1 MVVSVQCKEVIMKL
15 IFNIFLFFNII
26 FYSINSFAENQVSG
40 INPNE
45 FNYLIRPQDSLYD
58 HINSEWLNNTPIP
71 DDQVGWGSYMT
82 LREESYQNQHKLIE
96 AIIDRVEV
104 KDTSISEEELKIANL
119 YKSYTDRERIN
130 SLGADPILEE
140 LKNISEIK
148 DAKDLWNYFAR
159 SIRSGPSVPFRIFIY
174 DDLKD
179 PLNYTI
185 YIDQSG
191 LGLPDRDYYLE
202 DSYKKIRETYTNH
215 IEKLLKLV
223 PLKNASQKVSN
234 AFEVENELAKIQLSR
249 IESRDPEKIYNPYS
263 KTELYNLGQGY
274 WDEWI
279 GALGLE
285 GQDRFIVESPSY
297 ISSVIDLM
305 TKLPIEK
312 WKDYLIVRLVKG
324 SANSLSDEF
333 VRESF
338 EFSKA
343 LTGREKLPDLW
354 KRGVGVIN
362 GIMGD
367 ALGKVYVNEYFPPE
381 YKSRV
386 DELVSNLLESF
397 RIGIQELEW
406 MSDVTKDKA
415 LEKLSKM
422 NVKIGYPDVWDDYD
436 GLEIS
441 SNDFYGNLNN
451 AAIFGY
457 KKSLERL
464 NGPVDRREWSMSP
477 QTVNAYFSPTKNE
490 IVFPAA
496 YLQPPNFNPNA
507 DDAVNYGAIGVTIG
521 HEISHAFDDKGS
533 QFDGDG
539 NLANWWTKED
549 RDNFDKRTSLLA
561 EQYSQYE
568 VLPGRKLNGELTLG
582 ENIADLGGAKA
593 AFRAY
598 KISLNGK
605 PSPIIDN
612 YTGEQRFFIGTAQ
625 SDRVKFREEIYA
637 MRVATSVHSPSR
649 FRVDGVIINMKE
661 FHQSFSTK
669 KGDKLFRPDDEIILI
684 W

>member
-1 MVVSVQCKEVIMKL
+1 VQCKGMPMKSIIYIVL
-15 IFNIFLFFNII
+15 FLNII
-26 FYSINSFAENQVSG
+26 FSSIISYAEDLISG

-45 FNYLIRPQDSLYD
+45 FNYLVRPQDSLYD
-58 HINSEWLNNTPIP
+58 HVNSNWLDNTPIP

-82 LREESYQNQHKLIE
+82 LREESYSNQDMLIKK
-96 AIIDRVEV
+96 IIERIENNNRF
-104 KDTSISEEELKIANL
+104 ISDEELKIANL
-119 YKSYTDRERIN
+119 YKSFIDRDKVNR
-130 SLGADPILEE
+130 LGYDPILPE
-140 LKNISEIK
+140 LKIISEISNVI
-148 DAKDLWNYFAR
+148 DLWQYFSR
-159 SIRSGPSVPFRIFIY
+159 SIKSGSSIPLRIFIY

-185 YIDQSG
+185 YIDQGG

-202 DSYKKIRETYTNH
+202 DNYKEIRSAYITH
-215 IEKLLKLV
+215 IENLLRLASI
-223 PLKNASQKVSN
+223 KNPKQKALS
-234 AFEVENELAKIQLSR
+234 AFEIENELAKVQLSR
-249 IESRDPEKIYNPYS
+249 LEMRDPERIYNPY
-263 KTELYNLGQGY
+263 KKDRLYDLGGKY
-274 WDEWI
+274 WNEWVEE
-279 GALGLE
+279 LGLE
-285 GQDRFIVESPSY
+285 SQNKFIVESPVY
-297 ISSVIDLM
+297 ITALINLMNEIPID
-305 TKLPIEK
+305 K

-324 SANSLSDEF
+324 SAGSLSDDF
-333 VRESF
+333 ILESF
-338 EFSKA
+338 EFSKI

-354 KRGVGVIN
+354 KRAVGLVN

-367 ALGKVYVNEYFPPE
+367 ALGKIYVNEFFPPE
-381 YKSRV
+381 YKDKMEILV
-386 DELVSNLLESF
+386 DNLLESY

-406 MSDVTKDKA
+406 MSDETKKRA

-422 NVKIGYPDVWDDYD
+422 RVKIGYPEVWDDYE
-436 GLEIS
+436 GLEI
-441 SNDFYGNLNN
+441 NPDDLYGNLNN
-451 AAIFGY
+451 SAIFGY
-457 KKSLERL
+457 KKALERL

-496 YLQPPNFNPNA
+496 YLQPPNFNPKA

-539 NLANWWTKED
+539 NLRNWWTKED
-549 RDNFDKRTSLLA
+549 RDNFDKRTAQLA
-561 EQYSQYE
+561 NQYSQYE
-568 VLPGRKLNGELTLG
+568 VLPGRTLNGELTLG

-598 KISLNGK
+598 KISLKGE

-625 SDRVKFREEIYA
+625 SDRVKFRDEIYE

-661 FHQSFSTK
+661 FHKAFSTE
-669 KGDKLFRPDDEIILI
+669 KGDKLYKSDNDIILI

>member
-1 MVVSVQCKEVIMKL
+1 MKS
-15 IFNIFLFFNII
+15 IIYIILFFNIV
-26 FYSINSFAENQVSG
+26 FASVISSAEDLVSG

-45 FNYLIRPQDSLYD
+45 FNYLVRPQDSLYD
-58 HINSEWLNNTPIP
+58 HVNSEWLNNTPIP

-82 LREESYQNQHKLIE
+82 LREDSYSNQDMLIKK
-96 AIIDRVEV
+96 IIERIE
-104 KDTSISEEELKIANL
+104 KNNSFISDEELKIADL
-119 YKSYTDRERIN
+119 YKSFIDRDKVN
-130 SLGADPILEE
+130 KLGYEPILPE
-140 LKNISEIK
+140 LKVISEIS
-148 DAKDLWNYFAR
+148 DVTDLWQYFSR
-159 SIRSGPSVPFRIFIY
+159 SIKSGSSIPLRIFIY

-185 YIDQSG
+185 YFDQSG

-202 DSYKKIRETYTNH
+202 ENYTEIRNAYISH
-215 IEKLLKLV
+215 IENLLKLASI
-223 PLKNASQKVSN
+223 KNPRQKALS
-234 AFEVENELAKIQLSR
+234 AFEIENELAKVQLSR
-249 IESRDPEKIYNPYS
+249 LEMRDPERIYNPY
-263 KTELYNLGQGY
+263 KKAQLYDLGGNY
-274 WDEWI
+274 WNEWL
-279 GALGLE
+279 GELGLE
-285 GQDRFIVESPSY
+285 NQNKFIVESPEY
-297 ISSVIDLM
+297 ITAL
-305 TKLPIEK
+305 TKLINEIPIDK

-324 SANSLSDEF
+324 AAGSLSDDF
-333 VRESF
+333 IVESF
-338 EFSKA
+338 EFSKI

-354 KRGVGVIN
+354 KRAVGLVN

-367 ALGKVYVNEYFPPE
+367 ALGKIYVSEFFPPE
-381 YKSRV
+381 YKDKMEILV
-386 DELVSNLLESF
+386 DNLLESY

-406 MSDVTKDKA
+406 MSDETKKRA

-422 NVKIGYPDVWDDYD
+422 RVKIGYPEVWDDYE
-436 GLEIS
+436 GLEI
-441 SNDFYGNLNN
+441 NPDDLYGNLNN
-451 AAIFGY
+451 SAIFGY
-457 KKSLERL
+457 KKALERL
-464 NGPVDRREWSMSP
+464 NGSVDRREWSMSP

-496 YLQPPNFNPNA
+496 YLQPPNFNPKA

-539 NLANWWTKED
+539 NLRNWWTKED
-549 RDNFDKRTSLLA
+549 RDNFDKRTDLLA
-561 EQYSQYE
+561 NQYSQYE

-598 KISLNGK
+598 KISLKGE

-625 SDRVKFREEIYA
+625 SDRVKFRDEIYE

-661 FHQSFSTK
+661 FHKAFSTE
-669 KGDKLFRPDDEIILI
+669 KGDKLYKSDNDIILI

>member
-1 MVVSVQCKEVIMKL
+1 MKSIIYIVL
-15 IFNIFLFFNII
+15 FLNII
-26 FYSINSFAENQVSG
+26 FSSIISFAEDLISG

-45 FNYLIRPQDSLYD
+45 FNYLVRPQDSLYD
-58 HINSEWLNNTPIP
+58 HVNSNWLDNTPIP

-82 LREESYQNQHKLIE
+82 LREESYSNQDMLIKK
-96 AIIDRVEV
+96 IIERIENNNPY
-104 KDTSISEEELKIANL
+104 ISDEELKIANL
-119 YKSYTDRERIN
+119 YKSFIDRDKVNR
-130 SLGADPILEE
+130 LGYDPILPE
-140 LKNISEIK
+140 LKIISEISNVI
-148 DAKDLWNYFAR
+148 DLWQYFSR
-159 SIRSGPSVPFRIFIY
+159 SIKSGSSIPLRIFIY

-185 YIDQSG
+185 YIDQGG

-202 DSYKKIRETYTNH
+202 DNYKEIRNAYITH
-215 IEKLLKLV
+215 IENLLKLASI
-223 PLKNASQKVSN
+223 KNPKQKALS
-234 AFEVENELAKIQLSR
+234 AFEIENELAKVQLSR
-249 IESRDPEKIYNPYS
+249 LEMRDPERIYNPY
-263 KTELYNLGQGY
+263 KKDRLYDLGGKY
-274 WDEWI
+274 WNEWVEE
-279 GALGLE
+279 LGLE
-285 GQDRFIVESPSY
+285 SQNKFIVESPVY
-297 ISSVIDLM
+297 ITALVNLMNEIPID
-305 TKLPIEK
+305 K

-324 SANSLSDEF
+324 SAGSLSDDF
-333 VRESF
+333 IQESF
-338 EFSKA
+338 EFSKI

-354 KRGVGVIN
+354 KRAVGLVN

-367 ALGKVYVNEYFPPE
+367 ALGKIYVNEFFPPE
-381 YKSRV
+381 YKDKMEILV
-386 DELVSNLLESF
+386 DNLLESY

-406 MSDVTKDKA
+406 MSDETKKRA

-422 NVKIGYPDVWDDYD
+422 RVKIGYPEVWDDYE
-436 GLEIS
+436 GLEI
-441 SNDFYGNLNN
+441 NPDDLYGNLNN
-451 AAIFGY
+451 SAIFGY
-457 KKSLERL
+457 KKALERL

-496 YLQPPNFNPNA
+496 YLQPPNFNPKA

-539 NLANWWTKED
+539 NLRNWWTKED
-549 RDNFDKRTSLLA
+549 RDNFDKRTALLA
-561 EQYSQYE
+561 NQYSQYE
-568 VLPGRKLNGELTLG
+568 VLPGRTLNGELTLG

-598 KISLNGK
+598 KISLKGE

-625 SDRVKFREEIYA
+625 SDRVKFRDEIYE

-661 FHQSFSTK
+661 FHKAFSTE
-669 KGDKLFRPDDEIILI
+669 KGDKLYKSDNDIILI

>member
-1 MVVSVQCKEVIMKL
+1 MKSIIYIVL
-15 IFNIFLFFNII
+15 FLNII
-26 FYSINSFAENQVSG
+26 FSSIISYAEDLISG

-45 FNYLIRPQDSLYD
+45 FNYLVRPQDSLYD
-58 HINSEWLNNTPIP
+58 HVNSNWLDNTPIP

-82 LREESYQNQHKLIE
+82 LREESYSNQDMLIKK
-96 AIIDRVEV
+96 IIERIENNNRF
-104 KDTSISEEELKIANL
+104 ISDEELKIANL
-119 YKSYTDRERIN
+119 YKSFIDRDKVNR
-130 SLGADPILEE
+130 LGYDPILSE
-140 LKNISEIK
+140 LKIISEISNVI
-148 DAKDLWNYFAR
+148 DLWQYFSR
-159 SIRSGPSVPFRIFIY
+159 SIKSGSSIPLRIFIY

-185 YIDQSG
+185 YIDQGG

-202 DSYKKIRETYTNH
+202 DNYKEIRSAYITH
-215 IEKLLKLV
+215 IENLLRLASI
-223 PLKNASQKVSN
+223 KNPKQKALS
-234 AFEVENELAKIQLSR
+234 AFEIENELAKVQLSR
-249 IESRDPEKIYNPYS
+249 LEMRDPERIYNPY
-263 KTELYNLGQGY
+263 KKDRLYDLGGKY
-274 WDEWI
+274 WNEWVEE
-279 GALGLE
+279 LGLE
-285 GQDRFIVESPSY
+285 SQNKFIVESPVY
-297 ISSVIDLM
+297 ITALINLMNEIPID
-305 TKLPIEK
+305 K

-324 SANSLSDEF
+324 SAGSLSDDF
-333 VRESF
+333 ILESF
-338 EFSKA
+338 EFSKI

-354 KRGVGVIN
+354 KRAVGLVN

-367 ALGKVYVNEYFPPE
+367 ALGKIYVNEFFPPE
-381 YKSRV
+381 YKDKMEILV
-386 DELVSNLLESF
+386 DNLLESY

-406 MSDVTKDKA
+406 MSDETKKRA

-422 NVKIGYPDVWDDYD
+422 RVKIGYPEVWDDYE
-436 GLEIS
+436 GLEI
-441 SNDFYGNLNN
+441 NPDDLYGNLNN
-451 AAIFGY
+451 SAIFGY
-457 KKSLERL
+457 KKALERL

-496 YLQPPNFNPNA
+496 YLQPPNFNPKA

-539 NLANWWTKED
+539 NLRNWWTKED
-549 RDNFDKRTSLLA
+549 RDNFDKRTAQLA
-561 EQYSQYE
+561 NQYSQYE
-568 VLPGRKLNGELTLG
+568 VLPGRTLNGELTLG

-598 KISLNGK
+598 KISLKGE

-625 SDRVKFREEIYA
+625 SDRVKFRDEIYE

-661 FHQSFSTK
+661 FHKAFSTE
-669 KGDKLFRPDDEIILI
+669 KGDKLYKSDNDIILI

>member
-1 MVVSVQCKEVIMKL
+1 MKSIIYIVL
-15 IFNIFLFFNII
+15 FLNII
-26 FYSINSFAENQVSG
+26 FSSIISYAEDLISG

-45 FNYLIRPQDSLYD
+45 FNYLVRPQDSLYD
-58 HINSEWLNNTPIP
+58 HVNSNWLDNTPIP

-82 LREESYQNQHKLIE
+82 LREESYSNQDMLIKK
-96 AIIDRVEV
+96 IIERIENNNRF
-104 KDTSISEEELKIANL
+104 ISDEELKIANL
-119 YKSYTDRERIN
+119 YKSFIDRDKVNR
-130 SLGADPILEE
+130 LGYDPILPE
-140 LKNISEIK
+140 LKIISEISNVI
-148 DAKDLWNYFAR
+148 DLWQYFSR
-159 SIRSGPSVPFRIFIY
+159 SIKSGSSIPLRIFIY

-185 YIDQSG
+185 YIDQGG

-202 DSYKKIRETYTNH
+202 DNYKEIRSAYITH
-215 IEKLLKLV
+215 IENLLRLASI
-223 PLKNASQKVSN
+223 KNPKQKALS
-234 AFEVENELAKIQLSR
+234 AFEIENELAKVQLSR
-249 IESRDPEKIYNPYS
+249 LEMRDPERIYNPY
-263 KTELYNLGQGY
+263 KKDRLYDLGGKY
-274 WDEWI
+274 WNEWVEE
-279 GALGLE
+279 LGLE
-285 GQDRFIVESPSY
+285 SQNKFIVESPVY
-297 ISSVIDLM
+297 ITALINLMNEIPID
-305 TKLPIEK
+305 K

-324 SANSLSDEF
+324 SAGSLSDDF
-333 VRESF
+333 IQESF
-338 EFSKA
+338 EFSKI

-354 KRGVGVIN
+354 KRAVGLVN

-367 ALGKVYVNEYFPPE
+367 ALGKIYVNEFFPPE
-381 YKSRV
+381 YKDKMEILV
-386 DELVSNLLESF
+386 DNLLESY

-406 MSDVTKDKA
+406 MSDETKKRA

-422 NVKIGYPDVWDDYD
+422 RVKIGYPEVWDDYE
-436 GLEIS
+436 GLEI
-441 SNDFYGNLNN
+441 NPDDLYGNLNN
-451 AAIFGY
+451 SAIFGY
-457 KKSLERL
+457 KKALERL

-496 YLQPPNFNPNA
+496 YLQPPNFNPKA

-539 NLANWWTKED
+539 NLRNWWTKED
-549 RDNFDKRTSLLA
+549 RDNFDKRTAQLA
-561 EQYSQYE
+561 NQFSQYE
-568 VLPGRKLNGELTLG
+568 VLPGRTLNGELTLG

-598 KISLNGK
+598 KISLKGE

-625 SDRVKFREEIYA
+625 SDRVKFRDEIYE

-661 FHQSFSTK
+661 FHKAFSTE
-669 KGDKLFRPDDEIILI
+669 KGDKLYKSDNDIILI

>member
-1 MVVSVQCKEVIMKL
+1 MKSIIYIVL
-15 IFNIFLFFNII
+15 FLNII
-26 FYSINSFAENQVSG
+26 FSSIISYAEDLISG

-45 FNYLIRPQDSLYD
+45 FNYLVRPQDSLYD
-58 HINSEWLNNTPIP
+58 HVNSNWLDNTPIP

-82 LREESYQNQHKLIE
+82 LREESYSNQDMLIKK
-96 AIIDRVEV
+96 IIERIENNNRF
-104 KDTSISEEELKIANL
+104 ISDEELKIANL
-119 YKSYTDRERIN
+119 YKSFIDRDKVNR
-130 SLGADPILEE
+130 LGYDPILPE
-140 LKNISEIK
+140 LKIISEISNVI
-148 DAKDLWNYFAR
+148 DLWQYFSR
-159 SIRSGPSVPFRIFIY
+159 SIKSGSSIPLRIFIY

-185 YIDQSG
+185 YIDQGG

-202 DSYKKIRETYTNH
+202 DNYKEIRSAYITH
-215 IEKLLKLV
+215 IENLLRLASI
-223 PLKNASQKVSN
+223 KNPKQKALS
-234 AFEVENELAKIQLSR
+234 AFEIENELAKVQLSR
-249 IESRDPEKIYNPYS
+249 LEMRDPERIYNPY
-263 KTELYNLGQGY
+263 KKDRLYDLGGKY
-274 WDEWI
+274 WNEWVEE
-279 GALGLE
+279 LGLE
-285 GQDRFIVESPSY
+285 SQNKFIVESPVY
-297 ISSVIDLM
+297 ITALINLMNEIPID
-305 TKLPIEK
+305 K
-312 WKDYLIVRLVKG
+312 WRDYLIVRLVKG
-324 SANSLSDEF
+324 SAGSLSDDF
-333 VRESF
+333 ILESF
-338 EFSKA
+338 EFSKI

-354 KRGVGVIN
+354 KRAVGLVN

-367 ALGKVYVNEYFPPE
+367 ALGKIYVNEFFPPE
-381 YKSRV
+381 YKDKMEILV
-386 DELVSNLLESF
+386 DNLLESY

-406 MSDVTKDKA
+406 MSDETKKRA

-422 NVKIGYPDVWDDYD
+422 RVKIGYPEVWDDYE
-436 GLEIS
+436 GLEI
-441 SNDFYGNLNN
+441 NPDDLYGNLNN
-451 AAIFGY
+451 SAIFGY
-457 KKSLERL
+457 KKALERL

-496 YLQPPNFNPNA
+496 YLQPPNFNPKA

-539 NLANWWTKED
+539 NLRNWWTKED
-549 RDNFDKRTSLLA
+549 RDNFDKRTAQLA
-561 EQYSQYE
+561 NQYSQYE
-568 VLPGRKLNGELTLG
+568 VLPGRALNGELTLG

-598 KISLNGK
+598 KISLKGE

-625 SDRVKFREEIYA
+625 SDRVKFRDEIYE

-661 FHQSFSTK
+661 FHKAFSTE
-669 KGDKLFRPDDEIILI
+669 KGDKLYKSDNDIILI

>member
-1 MVVSVQCKEVIMKL
+1 MKL
-15 IFNIFLFFNII
+15 ILYIILSLNII
-26 FYSINSFAENQVSG
+26 FAPIISSAEDLVSG

-45 FNYLIRPQDSLYD
+45 FNYLVRPQDSLYD
-58 HINSEWLNNTPIP
+58 HVNSEWLNNTPIP

-82 LREESYQNQHKLIE
+82 LREESYSNQDMLIKK
-96 AIIDRVEV
+96 IIQRIEKNNPFVSD
-104 KDTSISEEELKIANL
+104 EELKIANL
-119 YKSYTDRERIN
+119 YKSFIDRDKVN
-130 SLGADPILEE
+130 KLGYEPILPE
-140 LKNISEIK
+140 LKIISEISNVN
-148 DAKDLWNYFAR
+148 DLWQYFSR
-159 SIRSGPSVPFRIFIY
+159 SIKSGSSIPLRIFIY

-179 PLNYTI
+179 PLNYTT
-185 YIDQSG
+185 YIDQGG

-202 DSYKKIRETYTNH
+202 ENYKEIRSAYIAH
-215 IEKLLKLV
+215 IENLLKLANI
-223 PLKNASQKVSN
+223 KNSKQKALS
-234 AFEVENELAKIQLSR
+234 AFEIENKLAKVQLSR
-249 IESRDPEKIYNPYS
+249 LEMRDPERIYNPY
-263 KTELYNLGQGY
+263 KKDQLYDLGGSY
-274 WDEWI
+274 WNEWMED
-279 GALGLE
+279 LGLE
-285 GQDRFIVESPSY
+285 NQNKFIVESPTY
-297 ISSVIDLM
+297 IAALTSLM
-305 TKLPIEK
+305 YEIPINK

-324 SANSLSDEF
+324 SSGSLSDDF
-333 VRESF
+333 IQESF
-338 EFSKA
+338 EFSKI

-354 KRGVGVIN
+354 KRAVGLVN

-367 ALGKVYVNEYFPPE
+367 ALGKIYINEFFPPE
-381 YKSRV
+381 YKNKMEVLV
-386 DELVSNLLESF
+386 DNLLESY

-406 MSDVTKDKA
+406 MSDETKKRA

-422 NVKIGYPDVWDDYD
+422 RVKIGYPEVWDDYE

-441 SNDFYGNLNN
+441 PNDLYGNLNN
-451 AAIFGY
+451 SATFGY
-457 KKSLERL
+457 KKALEKL
-464 NGPVDRREWSMSP
+464 KGPVDRREWSMPP

-496 YLQPPNFNPNA
+496 YLQPPNFNPMA

-539 NLANWWTKED
+539 NLRNWWTKED
-549 RDNFDKRTSLLA
+549 RDNFDKRTAQLA
-561 EQYSQYE
+561 NQYSQYE

-598 KISLNGK
+598 KISLKGE

-625 SDRVKFREEIYA
+625 SDRVKFRDEIYE

-661 FHQSFSTK
+661 FHKAFSTE
-669 KGDKLFRPDDEIILI
+669 KGDKLYKSDDDIILI

>member
-1 MVVSVQCKEVIMKL
+1 MKSIIYIVL
-15 IFNIFLFFNII
+15 FLNII
-26 FYSINSFAENQVSG
+26 FSSIISYAEDLISG

-45 FNYLIRPQDSLYD
+45 FNYLVRPQDSLYD
-58 HINSEWLNNTPIP
+58 HVNSNWLDNTPIP

-82 LREESYQNQHKLIE
+82 LREESYSNQDMLIKK
-96 AIIDRVEV
+96 IIERIENNNRF
-104 KDTSISEEELKIANL
+104 ISDEELKIANL
-119 YKSYTDRERIN
+119 YKSFIDRDKVNR
-130 SLGADPILEE
+130 LGYDPILPE
-140 LKNISEIK
+140 LKIISEISNVI
-148 DAKDLWNYFAR
+148 DLWQYFSR
-159 SIRSGPSVPFRIFIY
+159 SIRSGSSIPLRIFIY

-185 YIDQSG
+185 YIDQGG

-202 DSYKKIRETYTNH
+202 DNYKEIRSAYITH
-215 IEKLLKLV
+215 IENLLRLASI
-223 PLKNASQKVSN
+223 KNPKQKALS
-234 AFEVENELAKIQLSR
+234 AFEIENELAKVQLSR
-249 IESRDPEKIYNPYS
+249 LEMRDPERIYNPY
-263 KTELYNLGQGY
+263 KKDRLYDLGGKY
-274 WDEWI
+274 WNEWVEE
-279 GALGLE
+279 LGLE
-285 GQDRFIVESPSY
+285 NQNKFIVESPVY
-297 ISSVIDLM
+297 ITALINLMNEIPID
-305 TKLPIEK
+305 K

-324 SANSLSDEF
+324 SAGSLSDDF
-333 VRESF
+333 IQESF
-338 EFSKA
+338 EFSKI

-354 KRGVGVIN
+354 KRAVGLVN

-367 ALGKVYVNEYFPPE
+367 ALGKIYVNEFFPPE
-381 YKSRV
+381 YKDKMEILV
-386 DELVSNLLESF
+386 DNLLESY

-406 MSDVTKDKA
+406 MSDETKKRA

-422 NVKIGYPDVWDDYD
+422 RVKIGYPEVWDDYE
-436 GLEIS
+436 GLEI
-441 SNDFYGNLNN
+441 NPDDLYGNLNN
-451 AAIFGY
+451 SAIFGY
-457 KKSLERL
+457 KKALERL

-496 YLQPPNFNPNA
+496 YLQPPNFNPKA

-539 NLANWWTKED
+539 NLRNWWTKED
-549 RDNFDKRTSLLA
+549 RDNFDKRTALLA
-561 EQYSQYE
+561 NQYSQYE

-598 KISLNGK
+598 KISLKGE

-625 SDRVKFREEIYA
+625 SDRVKFRDEIYE

-649 FRVDGVIINMKE
+649 YRVDGVIINMKE
-661 FHQSFSTK
+661 FHKAFSTE
-669 KGDKLFRPDDEIILI
+669 KGDKLYKSDNDIILI

>member
-1 MVVSVQCKEVIMKL
+1 MKSIIYIVL
-15 IFNIFLFFNII
+15 FLNII
-26 FYSINSFAENQVSG
+26 FSSIISYAEDLISG

-45 FNYLIRPQDSLYD
+45 FNYLVRPQDSLYD
-58 HINSEWLNNTPIP
+58 HVNSNWLNNTPIP

-82 LREESYQNQHKLIE
+82 LREESYSNQDMLIKK
-96 AIIDRVEV
+96 IIERIENNNRF
-104 KDTSISEEELKIANL
+104 ISDEELKIANL
-119 YKSYTDRERIN
+119 YKSFIDRDKVNR
-130 SLGADPILEE
+130 LGYDPILPE
-140 LKNISEIK
+140 LKIISEISNVI
-148 DAKDLWNYFAR
+148 DLWQYFSR
-159 SIRSGPSVPFRIFIY
+159 SIKSGSSIPLRIFIY

-185 YIDQSG
+185 YIDQGG

-202 DSYKKIRETYTNH
+202 DNYKEIRSAYITH
-215 IEKLLKLV
+215 IENLLRLASI
-223 PLKNASQKVSN
+223 KNPKQKALS
-234 AFEVENELAKIQLSR
+234 AFEIENELAKVQLSR
-249 IESRDPEKIYNPYS
+249 LEMRDPERIYNPY
-263 KTELYNLGQGY
+263 KKDRLYDLGGKY
-274 WDEWI
+274 WNEWVEE
-279 GALGLE
+279 LGLE
-285 GQDRFIVESPSY
+285 SQNKFIVESPVY
-297 ISSVIDLM
+297 ITALINLMNEIPID
-305 TKLPIEK
+305 K
-312 WKDYLIVRLVKG
+312 WRDYLIVRLVKG
-324 SANSLSDEF
+324 SAGSLSDDF
-333 VRESF
+333 ILESF
-338 EFSKA
+338 EFSKI

-354 KRGVGVIN
+354 KRAVGLVN

-367 ALGKVYVNEYFPPE
+367 ALGKIYVNEFFPPE
-381 YKSRV
+381 YKDKMEILV
-386 DELVSNLLESF
+386 DNLLESY

-406 MSDVTKDKA
+406 MSDETKKRA

-422 NVKIGYPDVWDDYD
+422 RVKIGYPEVWDDYE
-436 GLEIS
+436 GLEI
-441 SNDFYGNLNN
+441 NPDDLYGNLNN
-451 AAIFGY
+451 SAIFGY
-457 KKSLERL
+457 KKALERL

-496 YLQPPNFNPNA
+496 YLQPPNFNPKA

-539 NLANWWTKED
+539 NLRNWWTKED
-549 RDNFDKRTSLLA
+549 RDNFDKRTALLA
-561 EQYSQYE
+561 NQYSQYE

-598 KISLNGK
+598 KISLKGE

-625 SDRVKFREEIYA
+625 SDRVKFRDEIYE

-661 FHQSFSTK
+661 FHKAFSTE
-669 KGDKLFRPDDEIILI
+669 KGDKLYKSDNDIILI

>member
-1 MVVSVQCKEVIMKL
+1 MKL
-15 IFNIFLFFNII
+15 ILYIILSLNII
-26 FYSINSFAENQVSG
+26 FAPIISSADDLVSG

-45 FNYLIRPQDSLYD
+45 FNYLVRPQDSLYD
-58 HINSEWLNNTPIP
+58 HVNSEWLNNTPIP

-82 LREESYQNQHKLIE
+82 LREESYSNQDMLIKK
-96 AIIDRVEV
+96 IIQRIEKNNPFVSD
-104 KDTSISEEELKIANL
+104 EELKIANL
-119 YKSYTDRERIN
+119 YKSFIDRDKVN
-130 SLGADPILEE
+130 KLGYEPILPE
-140 LKNISEIK
+140 LKIISEISNVN
-148 DAKDLWNYFAR
+148 DLWQYFSR
-159 SIRSGPSVPFRIFIY
+159 SIKSGSSIPLRIFIY

-179 PLNYTI
+179 PLNYTT
-185 YIDQSG
+185 YIDQGG

-202 DSYKKIRETYTNH
+202 ENYKEIRSAYITH
-215 IEKLLKLV
+215 IENLLKLANI
-223 PLKNASQKVSN
+223 KNSKQKALN
-234 AFEVENELAKIQLSR
+234 AFEIENKLAKVQLSR
-249 IESRDPEKIYNPYS
+249 LEMRDPERIYNPY
-263 KTELYNLGQGY
+263 KKDQLYDLGGSY
-274 WDEWI
+274 WNEWMED
-279 GALGLE
+279 LGLE
-285 GQDRFIVESPSY
+285 NQNKFIVESPTY
-297 ISSVIDLM
+297 IAALTSLM
-305 TKLPIEK
+305 YEIPINK

-324 SANSLSDEF
+324 SSGSLSDDF
-333 VRESF
+333 IQESF
-338 EFSKA
+338 EFSKI

-354 KRGVGVIN
+354 KRAVGLVN

-367 ALGKVYVNEYFPPE
+367 ALGKIYINEFFPPE
-381 YKSRV
+381 YKNKMEVLV
-386 DELVSNLLESF
+386 DNLLESY

-406 MSDVTKDKA
+406 MSDETKKRA

-422 NVKIGYPDVWDDYD
+422 RVKIGYPEVWDDYE

-441 SNDFYGNLNN
+441 PNDLYGNLNN
-451 AAIFGY
+451 SATFGY
-457 KKSLERL
+457 KKALEKL
-464 NGPVDRREWSMSP
+464 KGPVDRREWSMSP

-496 YLQPPNFNPNA
+496 YLQPPNFNPMA

-539 NLANWWTKED
+539 NLKNWWTKED
-549 RDNFDKRTSLLA
+549 RDNFDKRTAQLA
-561 EQYSQYE
+561 NQYSQYE

-598 KISLNGK
+598 KISLKGE
-605 PSPIIDN
+605 PSLIIDN
-612 YTGEQRFFIGTAQ
+612 YTGEQRFFIGIAQ
-625 SDRVKFREEIYA
+625 SDRVKFRDEIYE

-661 FHQSFSTK
+661 FHKAFSTE
-669 KGDKLFRPDDEIILI
+669 KGDKLYKSDDDIILI

>member
-1 MVVSVQCKEVIMKL
+1 MKSIIYIVL
-15 IFNIFLFFNII
+15 FLNII
-26 FYSINSFAENQVSG
+26 FSSIISYAEDLISG

-45 FNYLIRPQDSLYD
+45 FNYLVRPQDSLYD
-58 HINSEWLNNTPIP
+58 HVNSNWLDNTPIP

-82 LREESYQNQHKLIE
+82 LREESYSNQDMLIKK
-96 AIIDRVEV
+96 IIERIENNNRF
-104 KDTSISEEELKIANL
+104 ISDEELKIANL
-119 YKSYTDRERIN
+119 YKSFIDRDKVNR
-130 SLGADPILEE
+130 LGYDPILPE
-140 LKNISEIK
+140 LKIISEISNVI
-148 DAKDLWNYFAR
+148 DLWQYFSR
-159 SIRSGPSVPFRIFIY
+159 SIKSGSSIPLRIFIY

-185 YIDQSG
+185 YIDQGG

-202 DSYKKIRETYTNH
+202 DNYKEIRSAYITH
-215 IEKLLKLV
+215 IENLLRLASI
-223 PLKNASQKVSN
+223 KNPKQKALS
-234 AFEVENELAKIQLSR
+234 AFEIENELAKVQLSR
-249 IESRDPEKIYNPYS
+249 LEMRDPERIYNPY
-263 KTELYNLGQGY
+263 KKDRLYDLGGKY
-274 WDEWI
+274 WNEWVEE
-279 GALGLE
+279 LGLE
-285 GQDRFIVESPSY
+285 SQNKFIVESPVY
-297 ISSVIDLM
+297 ITTLINLMNEIPID
-305 TKLPIEK
+305 K

-324 SANSLSDEF
+324 SAGSLSDDF
-333 VRESF
+333 ILESF
-338 EFSKA
+338 EFSKI

-354 KRGVGVIN
+354 KRAVGLVN

-367 ALGKVYVNEYFPPE
+367 ALGKIYVNEFFPPE
-381 YKSRV
+381 YKDKMEILV
-386 DELVSNLLESF
+386 DNLLESY

-406 MSDVTKDKA
+406 MSDETKKRA

-422 NVKIGYPDVWDDYD
+422 RVKIGYPEVWDDYE
-436 GLEIS
+436 GLEI
-441 SNDFYGNLNN
+441 NPDDLYGNLNN
-451 AAIFGY
+451 SAIFGY
-457 KKSLERL
+457 KKALERL

-496 YLQPPNFNPNA
+496 YLQPPNFNPKA

-539 NLANWWTKED
+539 NLRNWWTKED
-549 RDNFDKRTSLLA
+549 RDNFDKRTAQLA
-561 EQYSQYE
+561 NQYSQYE
-568 VLPGRKLNGELTLG
+568 VLPGRTLNGELTLG

-598 KISLNGK
+598 KISLKGQ

-625 SDRVKFREEIYA
+625 SDRVKFRDEIYE

-661 FHQSFSTK
+661 FHKAFSTE
-669 KGDKLFRPDDEIILI
+669 KGDKLYKSDNDIILI

>member
-1 MVVSVQCKEVIMKL
+1 MKSIIYIVL
-15 IFNIFLFFNII
+15 FLNII
-26 FYSINSFAENQVSG
+26 FSSIISYAEDLISG

-45 FNYLIRPQDSLYD
+45 FNYLVRPQDSLYD
-58 HINSEWLNNTPIP
+58 HVNSNWLDNTPIP

-82 LREESYQNQHKLIE
+82 LREESYSNQDMLIKK
-96 AIIDRVEV
+96 IIERIENNNRF
-104 KDTSISEEELKIANL
+104 ISDEELKIANL
-119 YKSYTDRERIN
+119 YKSFIDRDKVNR
-130 SLGADPILEE
+130 LCYDPILPE
-140 LKNISEIK
+140 LKIISEISNVI
-148 DAKDLWNYFAR
+148 DLWQYFSR
-159 SIRSGPSVPFRIFIY
+159 SIKSGSSIPLRIFIY

-185 YIDQSG
+185 YIDQGG

-202 DSYKKIRETYTNH
+202 DNYKEIRSAYITH
-215 IEKLLKLV
+215 IENLLRLASI
-223 PLKNASQKVSN
+223 KNPKQKALS
-234 AFEVENELAKIQLSR
+234 AFEIENELAKVQLSR
-249 IESRDPEKIYNPYS
+249 LEMRDPERIYNPY
-263 KTELYNLGQGY
+263 KKDRLYDLGGKY
-274 WDEWI
+274 WNEWVEE
-279 GALGLE
+279 LGLE
-285 GQDRFIVESPSY
+285 SQNKFIVESPVY
-297 ISSVIDLM
+297 ITALINLMNEIPID
-305 TKLPIEK
+305 K

-324 SANSLSDEF
+324 SAGSLSDDF
-333 VRESF
+333 IQESF
-338 EFSKA
+338 EFSKI

-354 KRGVGVIN
+354 KRAVGLVN

-367 ALGKVYVNEYFPPE
+367 ALGKIYVNEFFPPE
-381 YKSRV
+381 YKDKMEILV
-386 DELVSNLLESF
+386 DNLLESY

-406 MSDVTKDKA
+406 MSDETKKRA

-422 NVKIGYPDVWDDYD
+422 RVKIGYPEVWDDYE
-436 GLEIS
+436 GLEI
-441 SNDFYGNLNN
+441 NPDDLYGNLNN
-451 AAIFGY
+451 SAIFGY
-457 KKSLERL
+457 KKALERL

-496 YLQPPNFNPNA
+496 YLQPPNFNPKA

-539 NLANWWTKED
+539 NLRNWWTKED
-549 RDNFDKRTSLLA
+549 RDNFDKRTAQLA
-561 EQYSQYE
+561 NQYSQYE
-568 VLPGRKLNGELTLG
+568 VLPGRTLNGELTLG

-598 KISLNGK
+598 KISLKGE

-625 SDRVKFREEIYA
+625 SDRVKFRDEIYE

-661 FHQSFSTK
+661 FHKAFSTE
-669 KGDKLFRPDDEIILI
+669 KGDKLYKSDNDIILI

>member
-1 MVVSVQCKEVIMKL
+1 MKSIIYIVL
-15 IFNIFLFFNII
+15 FLNII
-26 FYSINSFAENQVSG
+26 FSSIISYAEDLISG

-45 FNYLIRPQDSLYD
+45 FNYLVRPQDSLYD
-58 HINSEWLNNTPIP
+58 HVNSNWLDNTPIP

-82 LREESYQNQHKLIE
+82 LREESYSNQDMLIKK
-96 AIIDRVEV
+96 IIERIENNNRF
-104 KDTSISEEELKIANL
+104 ISDEELKIANL
-119 YKSYTDRERIN
+119 YKSFIDRDKVNR
-130 SLGADPILEE
+130 LGYDPILPE
-140 LKNISEIK
+140 LKIISEISNVI
-148 DAKDLWNYFAR
+148 DLWQYFSR
-159 SIRSGPSVPFRIFIY
+159 SIKSGSSIPLRIFIY

-185 YIDQSG
+185 YIDQGG

-202 DSYKKIRETYTNH
+202 DNYKEIRSAYITH
-215 IEKLLKLV
+215 IENLLRLASI
-223 PLKNASQKVSN
+223 KNPKQKALS
-234 AFEVENELAKIQLSR
+234 AFEIENELAKVQLSR
-249 IESRDPEKIYNPYS
+249 LEMRDPERIYNPY
-263 KTELYNLGQGY
+263 KKDRLYDLGGKY
-274 WDEWI
+274 WNEWVEE
-279 GALGLE
+279 LGLE
-285 GQDRFIVESPSY
+285 SQNKFIVESPLY
-297 ISSVIDLM
+297 ITALINLMNEIPID
-305 TKLPIEK
+305 K

-324 SANSLSDEF
+324 SAGSLSDDF
-333 VRESF
+333 IQESF
-338 EFSKA
+338 EFSKI

-354 KRGVGVIN
+354 KRAVGLVN

-367 ALGKVYVNEYFPPE
+367 ALGKIYVNEFFPPE
-381 YKSRV
+381 YKDKMEILV
-386 DELVSNLLESF
+386 DNLLESY

-406 MSDVTKDKA
+406 MSDETKKRA

-422 NVKIGYPDVWDDYD
+422 RVKIGYPEVWDDYE
-436 GLEIS
+436 GLEI
-441 SNDFYGNLNN
+441 NPDDLYGNLNN
-451 AAIFGY
+451 SAIFGY
-457 KKSLERL
+457 KKALERL

-496 YLQPPNFNPNA
+496 YLQPPNFNPKA

-539 NLANWWTKED
+539 NLRNWWTKED
-549 RDNFDKRTSLLA
+549 RDNFDKRTAQLA
-561 EQYSQYE
+561 NQYSQYE
-568 VLPGRKLNGELTLG
+568 VLPGRTLNGELTLG

-598 KISLNGK
+598 KISLKGE

-625 SDRVKFREEIYA
+625 SDRVKFRDEIYE

-661 FHQSFSTK
+661 FHKAFSTE
-669 KGDKLFRPDDEIILI
+669 KGDKLYKSDNDIILI

>member
-1 MVVSVQCKEVIMKL
+1 MKSIIYIVL
-15 IFNIFLFFNII
+15 FLNII
-26 FYSINSFAENQVSG
+26 FSSIISFAEDLISG

-45 FNYLIRPQDSLYD
+45 FNYLVRPQDSLYD
-58 HINSEWLNNTPIP
+58 HVNSNWLDNTPIP

-82 LREESYQNQHKLIE
+82 LREESYSNQDMLIKK
-96 AIIDRVEV
+96 IIERIENNNPY
-104 KDTSISEEELKIANL
+104 ISDEELKIANL
-119 YKSYTDRERIN
+119 YKSFIGRDKVNR
-130 SLGADPILEE
+130 LGYDPILPE
-140 LKNISEIK
+140 LKIISEISNVI
-148 DAKDLWNYFAR
+148 DLWQYFSR
-159 SIRSGPSVPFRIFIY
+159 SIKSGSSIPLRIFIY

-185 YIDQSG
+185 YIDQGG

-202 DSYKKIRETYTNH
+202 DNYKEIRNAYITH
-215 IEKLLKLV
+215 IENLLKLASI
-223 PLKNASQKVSN
+223 KNPKQKALS
-234 AFEVENELAKIQLSR
+234 AFEIENELAKVQLSR
-249 IESRDPEKIYNPYS
+249 LEMRDPERIYNPY
-263 KTELYNLGQGY
+263 KKDRLYDLGGKY
-274 WDEWI
+274 WNEWVEE
-279 GALGLE
+279 LGLE
-285 GQDRFIVESPSY
+285 SQNKFIVESPVY
-297 ISSVIDLM
+297 ITALINLMNEIPID
-305 TKLPIEK
+305 K

-324 SANSLSDEF
+324 SAGSLSDDF
-333 VRESF
+333 IQESF
-338 EFSKA
+338 EFSKI

-354 KRGVGVIN
+354 KRAVGLVN

-367 ALGKVYVNEYFPPE
+367 ALGKIYVNEFFPPE
-381 YKSRV
+381 YKDKMEILV
-386 DELVSNLLESF
+386 DNLLESY

-406 MSDVTKDKA
+406 MSDETKKRA

-422 NVKIGYPDVWDDYD
+422 RVKIGYPEVWDDYE
-436 GLEIS
+436 GLEI
-441 SNDFYGNLNN
+441 NPDDLYGNLNN
-451 AAIFGY
+451 SAIFGY
-457 KKSLERL
+457 KKALERL

-496 YLQPPNFNPNA
+496 YLQPPNFNPKA

-539 NLANWWTKED
+539 NLRNWWTKED
-549 RDNFDKRTSLLA
+549 RDNFDKRTALLA
-561 EQYSQYE
+561 NQYSQYE
-568 VLPGRKLNGELTLG
+568 VLPGRTLNGELTLG

-598 KISLNGK
+598 KISLKGE

-625 SDRVKFREEIYA
+625 SDRVKFRDEIYE

-661 FHQSFSTK
+661 FHKAFSTE
-669 KGDKLFRPDDEIILI
+669 KGDKLYKSDNDIILI

>member
-1 MVVSVQCKEVIMKL
+1 MKSIIYIVL
-15 IFNIFLFFNII
+15 FLNII
-26 FYSINSFAENQVSG
+26 FSSIISYAEDLISG

-45 FNYLIRPQDSLYD
+45 FNYLVRPQDSLYD
-58 HINSEWLNNTPIP
+58 HVNSNWLDNTPIP

-82 LREESYQNQHKLIE
+82 LREESYSNQDMLIKK
-96 AIIDRVEV
+96 IIERIENNNPF
-104 KDTSISEEELKIANL
+104 ISDEELKIANL
-119 YKSYTDRERIN
+119 YKSFIDRDKVNR
-130 SLGADPILEE
+130 LGYDPILPE
-140 LKNISEIK
+140 LKIISEISNVI
-148 DAKDLWNYFAR
+148 DLWQYFSR
-159 SIRSGPSVPFRIFIY
+159 SIKSGSSIPLRIFIY

-185 YIDQSG
+185 YIDQGG

-202 DSYKKIRETYTNH
+202 DNYKEIRSAYITH
-215 IEKLLKLV
+215 IENLLRLASI
-223 PLKNASQKVSN
+223 KNPKQKALS
-234 AFEVENELAKIQLSR
+234 AFEIENELAKVQLSR
-249 IESRDPEKIYNPYS
+249 LEMRDPERIYNPY
-263 KTELYNLGQGY
+263 KKDRLYDLGGKY
-274 WDEWI
+274 WNEWVEE
-279 GALGLE
+279 LGLE
-285 GQDRFIVESPSY
+285 NQNKFIVESPVY
-297 ISSVIDLM
+297 ITALINLMNEIPID
-305 TKLPIEK
+305 K

-324 SANSLSDEF
+324 SAGSLSDDF
-333 VRESF
+333 IQESF
-338 EFSKA
+338 EFSKI

-354 KRGVGVIN
+354 KRAVGLVN

-367 ALGKVYVNEYFPPE
+367 ALGKIYVNEFFPPE
-381 YKSRV
+381 YKDKMEILV
-386 DELVSNLLESF
+386 DNLLESY

-406 MSDVTKDKA
+406 MSDETKKRA

-422 NVKIGYPDVWDDYD
+422 RVKIGYPEVWDDYE
-436 GLEIS
+436 GLEI
-441 SNDFYGNLNN
+441 NPDDLYGNLNN
-451 AAIFGY
+451 SAIFGY
-457 KKSLERL
+457 KKALERL

-496 YLQPPNFNPNA
+496 YLQPPNFNPKA

-539 NLANWWTKED
+539 NLRNWWTKED
-549 RDNFDKRTSLLA
+549 RDNFDKRTALLA
-561 EQYSQYE
+561 NQYSQYE
-568 VLPGRKLNGELTLG
+568 VLPGRTLNGELTLG

-598 KISLNGK
+598 KISLKGE

-625 SDRVKFREEIYA
+625 SDRVKFRDEIYE

-661 FHQSFSTK
+661 FHKAFSTE
-669 KGDKLFRPDDEIILI
+669 KGDKLYKSDNDIILI

>member
-1 MVVSVQCKEVIMKL
+1 MKSIIYIVL
-15 IFNIFLFFNII
+15 FLNII
-26 FYSINSFAENQVSG
+26 FSPIISYAEDLISG

-45 FNYLIRPQDSLYD
+45 FNYLVRPQDSLYD
-58 HINSEWLNNTPIP
+58 HVNSNWLDNTPIP

-82 LREESYQNQHKLIE
+82 LREESFSNQDMLIKK
-96 AIIDRVEV
+96 IIERIENNN
-104 KDTSISEEELKIANL
+104 SFISDEELKIANL
-119 YKSYTDRERIN
+119 YKSFIDRDKVNR
-130 SLGADPILEE
+130 LGYDPILPE
-140 LKNISEIK
+140 LKIISEISNIT
-148 DAKDLWNYFAR
+148 DLWQYFSR
-159 SIRSGPSVPFRIFIY
+159 SIKTGSSIPLRIFIY

-185 YIDQSG
+185 YIDQGG

-202 DSYKKIRETYTNH
+202 DNYKEIRSAYITH
-215 IEKLLKLV
+215 IENLLRLASI
-223 PLKNASQKVSN
+223 KNPKQKALS
-234 AFEVENELAKIQLSR
+234 AFEIENELAKVQLSR
-249 IESRDPEKIYNPYS
+249 LEMRDPERIYNPY
-263 KTELYNLGQGY
+263 KKDRLYDLGGKY
-274 WDEWI
+274 WNEWVEE
-279 GALGLE
+279 LGLE
-285 GQDRFIVESPSY
+285 GQNKFIVESPVY
-297 ISSVIDLM
+297 VTALTNLMNNIPID
-305 TKLPIEK
+305 K

-324 SANSLSDEF
+324 SAGSLSDDF
-333 VRESF
+333 ILESF
-338 EFSKA
+338 EFSKI

-354 KRGVGVIN
+354 KRAVGLVN

-367 ALGKVYVNEYFPPE
+367 ALGKIYVNEFFPPE
-381 YKSRV
+381 YKDKMEILV
-386 DELVSNLLESF
+386 DNLLESY

-406 MSDVTKDKA
+406 MSDETKKRA

-422 NVKIGYPDVWDDYD
+422 RVKIGYPEVWDDYE
-436 GLEIS
+436 GLEI
-441 SNDFYGNLNN
+441 NPDDLYGNLKNS
-451 AAIFGY
+451 AIFGY
-457 KKSLERL
+457 KKDLERL

-496 YLQPPNFNPNA
+496 YLQPPNFNPKA

-539 NLANWWTKED
+539 NLRNWWTKED

-561 EQYSQYE
+561 NQYSQYE
-568 VLPGRKLNGELTLG
+568 VLPGRTLNGELTLG

-598 KISLNGK
+598 KISLKGE

-625 SDRVKFREEIYA
+625 SDRVKFRDEIYE

-661 FHQSFSTK
+661 FHKAFSTE
-669 KGDKLFRPDDEIILI
+669 KGDKLYKSDNDIILI

>member
-1 MVVSVQCKEVIMKL
+1 MKSIIYIVL
-15 IFNIFLFFNII
+15 FLNII
-26 FYSINSFAENQVSG
+26 FSSIISFAEDLISG

-45 FNYLIRPQDSLYD
+45 FNYLVRPQDSLYD
-58 HINSEWLNNTPIP
+58 HVNSNWLDNTPIP

-82 LREESYQNQHKLIE
+82 LREESYSNQDMLIKK
-96 AIIDRVEV
+96 IIERIENNNPY
-104 KDTSISEEELKIANL
+104 ISDEELKIANL
-119 YKSYTDRERIN
+119 YKSFIDRDKVNR
-130 SLGADPILEE
+130 LGYDPILPE
-140 LKNISEIK
+140 LKIISEISNVI
-148 DAKDLWNYFAR
+148 DLWQYFSR
-159 SIRSGPSVPFRIFIY
+159 SIKSGSSIPLRIFIY

-185 YIDQSG
+185 YIDQGG

-202 DSYKKIRETYTNH
+202 DNYKEIRNAYITH
-215 IEKLLKLV
+215 IENLLKLASI
-223 PLKNASQKVSN
+223 KNPKQKALS
-234 AFEVENELAKIQLSR
+234 AFEIENELAKVQLSR
-249 IESRDPEKIYNPYS
+249 LEMRDPERIYNPY
-263 KTELYNLGQGY
+263 KKDRLYDLGGKY
-274 WDEWI
+274 WNEWVEE
-279 GALGLE
+279 LGLE
-285 GQDRFIVESPSY
+285 SQNKFIVESPVY
-297 ISSVIDLM
+297 ITALINLMNEIPID
-305 TKLPIEK
+305 K

-324 SANSLSDEF
+324 SAGSLSDDF
-333 VRESF
+333 IQESF
-338 EFSKA
+338 EFSKI

-354 KRGVGVIN
+354 KRAVGLVN

-367 ALGKVYVNEYFPPE
+367 ALGKIYVNEFFPPE
-381 YKSRV
+381 YKDKMEILV
-386 DELVSNLLESF
+386 DNLLESY

-406 MSDVTKDKA
+406 MSDETKKRA

-422 NVKIGYPDVWDDYD
+422 RVKIGYPEVWDDYE
-436 GLEIS
+436 GLEI
-441 SNDFYGNLNN
+441 NPDDLYGNLNN
-451 AAIFGY
+451 SAIFGY
-457 KKSLERL
+457 KKALERL

-496 YLQPPNFNPNA
+496 YLQPPNFNPKA

-539 NLANWWTKED
+539 ILRNWWTKED
-549 RDNFDKRTSLLA
+549 RDNFDKRTALLA
-561 EQYSQYE
+561 NQYSQYE
-568 VLPGRKLNGELTLG
+568 VLPGRTLNGELTLG

-598 KISLNGK
+598 KISLKGE

-612 YTGEQRFFIGTAQ
+612 YTGEQRFCIGTAQ
-625 SDRVKFREEIYA
+625 SDRVKFRDEIYE

-661 FHQSFSTK
+661 FHKAFSTE
-669 KGDKLFRPDDEIILI
+669 KGDKLYKSDNDIILI

>member
-1 MVVSVQCKEVIMKL
+1 MKSIIYIVL
-15 IFNIFLFFNII
+15 FLNII
-26 FYSINSFAENQVSG
+26 FSSIISYAEDLISG

-45 FNYLIRPQDSLYD
+45 FNYLVRPQDSLYD
-58 HINSEWLNNTPIP
+58 HVNSNWLDNTPIP

-82 LREESYQNQHKLIE
+82 LREESYSNQDMLIKK
-96 AIIDRVEV
+96 IIERIENNNRF
-104 KDTSISEEELKIANL
+104 ISDEELKIANL
-119 YKSYTDRERIN
+119 YKSFIDRDKVNR
-130 SLGADPILEE
+130 LGYDPIFPE
-140 LKNISEIK
+140 LKIISEISNVI
-148 DAKDLWNYFAR
+148 DLWQYFSR
-159 SIRSGPSVPFRIFIY
+159 SIKSGSSIPLRIFIY

-179 PLNYTI
+179 PLNYTV
-185 YIDQSG
+185 YIDQGG

-202 DSYKKIRETYTNH
+202 DNYKEIRSAYITH
-215 IEKLLKLV
+215 IENLLRLASI
-223 PLKNASQKVSN
+223 KNPKQKALS
-234 AFEVENELAKIQLSR
+234 AFEIENELAKVQLSR
-249 IESRDPEKIYNPYS
+249 LEMRDPERIYNPY
-263 KTELYNLGQGY
+263 KKDRLYDLGGKY
-274 WDEWI
+274 WNEWVEE
-279 GALGLE
+279 LGLE
-285 GQDRFIVESPSY
+285 SQNKFIVESPVY
-297 ISSVIDLM
+297 ITALINLMNEIPID
-305 TKLPIEK
+305 K

-324 SANSLSDEF
+324 SAGSLSDDF
-333 VRESF
+333 IQESF
-338 EFSKA
+338 EFSKI

-354 KRGVGVIN
+354 KRAVGLVN

-367 ALGKVYVNEYFPPE
+367 ALGKIYVNEFFPPE
-381 YKSRV
+381 YKDKMEILV
-386 DELVSNLLESF
+386 DNLLESY

-406 MSDVTKDKA
+406 MSDETKKRA

-422 NVKIGYPDVWDDYD
+422 RVKIGYPEVWDDYE
-436 GLEIS
+436 GLEI
-441 SNDFYGNLNN
+441 NPDDLYGNLNN
-451 AAIFGY
+451 SAIFGY
-457 KKSLERL
+457 KKALERL

-496 YLQPPNFNPNA
+496 YLQPPNFNPKA

-539 NLANWWTKED
+539 NLRNWWTKED
-549 RDNFDKRTSLLA
+549 RDNFDKRTALLA
-561 EQYSQYE
+561 NQYSQYE

-598 KISLNGK
+598 KISLKGE

-625 SDRVKFREEIYA
+625 SDRVKFRDEIYE

-661 FHQSFSTK
+661 FHKAFSTE
-669 KGDKLFRPDDEIILI
+669 KGDKLYKSDNDIILI

>member
-1 MVVSVQCKEVIMKL
+1 MKSIIYIVL
-15 IFNIFLFFNII
+15 FLNII
-26 FYSINSFAENQVSG
+26 FSSIISYAEDSVSG

-45 FNYLIRPQDSLYD
+45 FNYLVRPQDSLYD
-58 HINSEWLNNTPIP
+58 HVNSDWLNNTPIP

-82 LREESYQNQHKLIE
+82 LREESYSNQDMLIKK
-96 AIIDRVEV
+96 IIERIENND
-104 KDTSISEEELKIANL
+104 SFISDEELKIANL
-119 YKSYTDRERIN
+119 YKSFIDRDKVNR
-130 SLGADPILEE
+130 LGYDPILPE
-140 LKNISEIK
+140 LKIISEISNVI
-148 DAKDLWNYFAR
+148 DLWQYFSR
-159 SIRSGPSVPFRIFIY
+159 SIKSGSSIPLRIFIY

-185 YIDQSG
+185 YFDQGG

-202 DSYKKIRETYTNH
+202 DNYKEIRGAYITH
-215 IEKLLKLV
+215 IENLLRLASI
-223 PLKNASQKVSN
+223 KNPKQRALS
-234 AFEVENELAKIQLSR
+234 AFEIENKLAKVQLSR
-249 IESRDPEKIYNPYS
+249 LEMRDPERIYNPYE
-263 KTELYNLGQGY
+263 KDRLYDLGGNY
-274 WDEWI
+274 WNEWVEE
-279 GALGLE
+279 LGL
-285 GQDRFIVESPSY
+285 GSQNKFIVESPVY
-297 ISSVIDLM
+297 ITALIDLM
-305 TKLPIEK
+305 NEIPIDK

-324 SANSLSDEF
+324 SAGSLSDDF
-333 VRESF
+333 ILESF
-338 EFSKA
+338 EFSKI

-354 KRGVGVIN
+354 KRAVGLVN

-367 ALGKVYVNEYFPPE
+367 ALGKIYVNDFFPPE
-381 YKSRV
+381 YKDKMEILV
-386 DELVSNLLESF
+386 DNLLESY

-406 MSDVTKDKA
+406 MSDETKKRA

-422 NVKIGYPDVWDDYD
+422 RVKIGYPEVWDDYE
-436 GLEIS
+436 GLEINP
-441 SNDFYGNLNN
+441 NDLYGNLNN
-451 AAIFGY
+451 SAIFGY
-457 KKSLERL
+457 KKALERL

-496 YLQPPNFNPNA
+496 YLQPPNFNPKA

-539 NLANWWTKED
+539 NLRNWWTKED
-549 RDNFDKRTSLLA
+549 RDNFDKRTALLA
-561 EQYSQYE
+561 NQYSQYE

-598 KISLNGK
+598 KISLKGE

-625 SDRVKFREEIYA
+625 SDRVKFRDEIYE

-661 FHQSFSTK
+661 FHKAFSTE
-669 KGDKLFRPDDEIILI
+669 KGDKLYKSDDEIILI

>member
-1 MVVSVQCKEVIMKL
+1 MKL
-15 IFNIFLFFNII
+15 ILYIILSLNII
-26 FYSINSFAENQVSG
+26 FAPIISSAEDLVSG

-45 FNYLIRPQDSLYD
+45 FNYLVRPQDSLYD
-58 HINSEWLNNTPIP
+58 HVNSEWLNNTPIP

-82 LREESYQNQHKLIE
+82 LREESYSNQDMLIKK
-96 AIIDRVEV
+96 IIQRIEKNNPYVSD
-104 KDTSISEEELKIANL
+104 EELKIANL
-119 YKSYTDRERIN
+119 YKSFIDRDKVN
-130 SLGADPILEE
+130 KLGYEPILPE
-140 LKNISEIK
+140 LKIISEISNVN
-148 DAKDLWNYFAR
+148 DLWQYFSR
-159 SIRSGPSVPFRIFIY
+159 SIKSGSSIPLRIFIY

-179 PLNYTI
+179 PLNYTT
-185 YIDQSG
+185 YIDQGG

-202 DSYKKIRETYTNH
+202 ENYKEIRSAYIVH
-215 IEKLLKLV
+215 IENLLKLANI
-223 PLKNASQKVSN
+223 KNSKQKALS
-234 AFEVENELAKIQLSR
+234 AFEIENKLAKVQLSR
-249 IESRDPEKIYNPYS
+249 LEMRDPERIYNPY
-263 KTELYNLGQGY
+263 KKDQLYDLGGSY
-274 WDEWI
+274 WNEWMED
-279 GALGLE
+279 LGLE
-285 GQDRFIVESPSY
+285 NQNKFIVESPTY
-297 ISSVIDLM
+297 IAALTSLM
-305 TKLPIEK
+305 YEIPISK

-324 SANSLSDEF
+324 SSGSLSDDF
-333 VRESF
+333 IQESF
-338 EFSKA
+338 EFSKI

-354 KRGVGVIN
+354 KRAVGLVN

-367 ALGKVYVNEYFPPE
+367 ALGKIYINEFFPPE
-381 YKSRV
+381 YKNKMEVLV
-386 DELVSNLLESF
+386 DNLLESY

-406 MSDVTKDKA
+406 MSDETKKRA

-422 NVKIGYPDVWDDYD
+422 RVKIGYPEVWDDYE

-441 SNDFYGNLNN
+441 PNDLYGNLNN
-451 AAIFGY
+451 SATFGY
-457 KKSLERL
+457 KKALEKL
-464 NGPVDRREWSMSP
+464 KGPVDRREWSMSP

-496 YLQPPNFNPNA
+496 YLQPPNFNPMA

-539 NLANWWTKED
+539 NLRNWWTRED
-549 RDNFDKRTSLLA
+549 RDNFDKRTAQLA
-561 EQYSQYE
+561 NQYSQYE

-598 KISLNGK
+598 KISLKGE

-625 SDRVKFREEIYA
+625 SDRVKFRDEIYE

-661 FHQSFSTK
+661 FHKAFSTE
-669 KGDKLFRPDDEIILI
+669 KGDKLYKSDDDIILI

>member
-1 MVVSVQCKEVIMKL
+1 MKSIIYIVL
-15 IFNIFLFFNII
+15 FLNII
-26 FYSINSFAENQVSG
+26 FSSIISYAEDLISG

-45 FNYLIRPQDSLYD
+45 FNYLVRPQDSLYD
-58 HINSEWLNNTPIP
+58 HVNSNWLDNTPIP

-82 LREESYQNQHKLIE
+82 LREESYSNQDMLIKK
-96 AIIDRVEV
+96 IIERIENNNRF
-104 KDTSISEEELKIANL
+104 ISDEELKIANL
-119 YKSYTDRERIN
+119 YKSFIDRDKVNR
-130 SLGADPILEE
+130 LGYDPILPE
-140 LKNISEIK
+140 LKIISEISNVI
-148 DAKDLWNYFAR
+148 DLWQYFSR
-159 SIRSGPSVPFRIFIY
+159 SIKSGSSIPLRIFIY

-185 YIDQSG
+185 YIDQGG

-202 DSYKKIRETYTNH
+202 DNYKEIRSAYITH
-215 IEKLLKLV
+215 IENLLRLASI
-223 PLKNASQKVSN
+223 KNPKQKALS
-234 AFEVENELAKIQLSR
+234 AFEIENELAKVQLSR
-249 IESRDPEKIYNPYS
+249 LEMRDPERIYNPY
-263 KTELYNLGQGY
+263 KKDRLYDLGGKY
-274 WDEWI
+274 WNEWVEE
-279 GALGLE
+279 LGLE
-285 GQDRFIVESPSY
+285 SQNKFIVESPVY
-297 ISSVIDLM
+297 ITALINLMNEIPID
-305 TKLPIEK
+305 K

-324 SANSLSDEF
+324 SAGSLSDDF
-333 VRESF
+333 ILESF
-338 EFSKA
+338 EFSKI

-354 KRGVGVIN
+354 KRAVGLVN

-367 ALGKVYVNEYFPPE
+367 ALGKIYVNEFFPPE
-381 YKSRV
+381 YKDKMEILV
-386 DELVSNLLESF
+386 DNLLESY
-397 RIGIQELEW
+397 RIGIKELEW
-406 MSDVTKDKA
+406 MSDETKKRA

-422 NVKIGYPDVWDDYD
+422 RVKIGYPEVWDDYE
-436 GLEIS
+436 GLEI
-441 SNDFYGNLNN
+441 NPDDLYGNLNN
-451 AAIFGY
+451 SAIFGY
-457 KKSLERL
+457 KKALERL

-496 YLQPPNFNPNA
+496 YLQPPNFNPKA

-539 NLANWWTKED
+539 NLRNWWTKED
-549 RDNFDKRTSLLA
+549 RDNFDKRTAQLA
-561 EQYSQYE
+561 NQYSQYE
-568 VLPGRKLNGELTLG
+568 VLPGRTLNGELTLG

-598 KISLNGK
+598 KISLKGQ

-625 SDRVKFREEIYA
+625 SDRVKFRDEIYE

-661 FHQSFSTK
+661 FHKAFSTE
-669 KGDKLFRPDDEIILI
+669 KGDKLYKSDNDIILI

>member
-1 MVVSVQCKEVIMKL
+1 MKSIIYIVL
-15 IFNIFLFFNII
+15 FLNII
-26 FYSINSFAENQVSG
+26 FSSIISYAEDLISG

-45 FNYLIRPQDSLYD
+45 FNYLVRPQDSLYD
-58 HINSEWLNNTPIP
+58 HVNSNWLDNTPIP

-82 LREESYQNQHKLIE
+82 LREESYSNQDMLIKK
-96 AIIDRVEV
+96 IIERIENNNRF
-104 KDTSISEEELKIANL
+104 ISDEELKIANL
-119 YKSYTDRERIN
+119 YKSFIDRDKVNR
-130 SLGADPILEE
+130 LGYDPILPE
-140 LKNISEIK
+140 LKIISEISNVI
-148 DAKDLWNYFAR
+148 DLWQYFSR
-159 SIRSGPSVPFRIFIY
+159 SIKSGSSIPLRIFIY

-185 YIDQSG
+185 YIDQGG

-202 DSYKKIRETYTNH
+202 DNYKEIRSAYITH
-215 IEKLLKLV
+215 IENLLRLASI
-223 PLKNASQKVSN
+223 KNPKQKALS
-234 AFEVENELAKIQLSR
+234 AFEIENELAKVQLSR
-249 IESRDPEKIYNPYS
+249 LEMRDPERIYNPY
-263 KTELYNLGQGY
+263 KKDRLYDLGGKY
-274 WDEWI
+274 WNEWVEE
-279 GALGLE
+279 LGLE
-285 GQDRFIVESPSY
+285 SQNKFIVESPVY
-297 ISSVIDLM
+297 ITALINLMNEIPID
-305 TKLPIEK
+305 K

-324 SANSLSDEF
+324 SAGSLSDDF
-333 VRESF
+333 IQESF
-338 EFSKA
+338 EFSKI

-354 KRGVGVIN
+354 KRAVGLVN

-367 ALGKVYVNEYFPPE
+367 ALGKIYVNEFFPPE
-381 YKSRV
+381 YKDKMEILV
-386 DELVSNLLESF
+386 DNLLESY

-406 MSDVTKDKA
+406 MSDETKKRA

-422 NVKIGYPDVWDDYD
+422 RVKIGYPEVWDDYE
-436 GLEIS
+436 GLEI
-441 SNDFYGNLNN
+441 NPDDLYGNLNN
-451 AAIFGY
+451 SAIFGY
-457 KKSLERL
+457 KKALERL

-496 YLQPPNFNPNA
+496 YLQPPNFNPKA

-539 NLANWWTKED
+539 NLRNWWTKED
-549 RDNFDKRTSLLA
+549 RDNFDKRTALLA
-561 EQYSQYE
+561 NQYSQYE

-598 KISLNGK
+598 KISLKGE

-625 SDRVKFREEIYA
+625 SDRVKFRDEIYE

-661 FHQSFSTK
+661 FHKAFSTE
-669 KGDKLFRPDDEIILI
+669 KGDKLYKSDNDIILI

>member
-1 MVVSVQCKEVIMKL
+1 MKS
-15 IFNIFLFFNII
+15 IIYIVLFFNIV
-26 FYSINSFAENQVSG
+26 FASIISYAEDLVSG

-45 FNYLIRPQDSLYD
+45 FNYLVRPQDSLYD
-58 HINSEWLNNTPIP
+58 HVNSEWLNNTPIP

-82 LREESYQNQHKLIE
+82 LREDSYSNQDMLIKK
-96 AIIDRVEV
+96 IIERIE
-104 KDTSISEEELKIANL
+104 KNNSFISDEELKIADL
-119 YKSYTDRERIN
+119 YKSFIDRDKVN
-130 SLGADPILEE
+130 KLGYEPILPE
-140 LKNISEIK
+140 LKVISEIS
-148 DAKDLWNYFAR
+148 DVTDLWQYFSR
-159 SIRSGPSVPFRIFIY
+159 SIKSGSSIPLRIFIY

-185 YIDQSG
+185 YFDQSG

-202 DSYKKIRETYTNH
+202 ENYTEIRNAYISH
-215 IEKLLKLV
+215 IENLLKLASI
-223 PLKNASQKVSN
+223 KNPRQKALS
-234 AFEVENELAKIQLSR
+234 AFEIENELAKVQLSR
-249 IESRDPEKIYNPYS
+249 LEMRDPERIYNPY
-263 KTELYNLGQGY
+263 KKAQLYDLGGNY
-274 WDEWI
+274 WNEWL
-279 GALGLE
+279 GELGLE
-285 GQDRFIVESPSY
+285 NQNKFIVESPEY
-297 ISSVIDLM
+297 ITALTNLMNEIPID
-305 TKLPIEK
+305 K

-324 SANSLSDEF
+324 AAGSLSDDF
-333 VRESF
+333 IMESF
-338 EFSKA
+338 EFSKI

-354 KRGVGVIN
+354 KRAVGLVN

-367 ALGKVYVNEYFPPE
+367 ALGKIYVSEFFPPE
-381 YKSRV
+381 YKDKMEILV
-386 DELVSNLLESF
+386 DNLLESY

-406 MSDVTKDKA
+406 MSDETKKRA

-422 NVKIGYPDVWDDYD
+422 RVKIGYPEVWDDYE
-436 GLEIS
+436 GLEI
-441 SNDFYGNLNN
+441 NPDDLYGNLNN
-451 AAIFGY
+451 SAIFGY
-457 KKSLERL
+457 KKALERL
-464 NGPVDRREWSMSP
+464 NGSVDRREWSMSP

-496 YLQPPNFNPNA
+496 YLQPPNFNPKA

-539 NLANWWTKED
+539 NLRNWWTKED
-549 RDNFDKRTSLLA
+549 RDNFDKRTDLLA
-561 EQYSQYE
+561 NQYSQYE

-598 KISLNGK
+598 KISLKGE

-625 SDRVKFREEIYA
+625 SDRVKFRDEIYE

-661 FHQSFSTK
+661 FHKAFSTE
-669 KGDKLFRPDDEIILI
+669 KGDKLYKSDNDIILI

>member
-1 MVVSVQCKEVIMKL
+1 MKL
-15 IFNIFLFFNII
+15 ILYIILSLNII
-26 FYSINSFAENQVSG
+26 FAPIISSAEDLVSG

-45 FNYLIRPQDSLYD
+45 FNYLVRPQDSLYD
-58 HINSEWLNNTPIP
+58 HVNSEWLNNTPIP

-82 LREESYQNQHKLIE
+82 LREESYSNQDMLIKK
-96 AIIDRVEV
+96 IIQRIEKNNPFVSD
-104 KDTSISEEELKIANL
+104 EELKIANL
-119 YKSYTDRERIN
+119 YKSFIDRDKVN
-130 SLGADPILEE
+130 KLGYEPILPE
-140 LKNISEIK
+140 LKIISEISNVN
-148 DAKDLWNYFAR
+148 DLWQYFSR
-159 SIRSGPSVPFRIFIY
+159 SIKSGSSIPLRIFIY

-179 PLNYTI
+179 PLNYTT
-185 YIDQSG
+185 YIDQGG

-202 DSYKKIRETYTNH
+202 ENYKEIRSAYITH
-215 IEKLLKLV
+215 IENLLKLANI
-223 PLKNASQKVSN
+223 KNPKQKALS
-234 AFEVENELAKIQLSR
+234 AFEIENKLAKVQLSR
-249 IESRDPEKIYNPYS
+249 LEMRDPERIYNPY
-263 KTELYNLGQGY
+263 KKDQLYDLGGSY
-274 WDEWI
+274 WNEWMED
-279 GALGLE
+279 LGLE
-285 GQDRFIVESPSY
+285 NQNKFIVESPTY
-297 ISSVIDLM
+297 IAALTSLM
-305 TKLPIEK
+305 YEIPINK

-324 SANSLSDEF
+324 SSGSLSDDF
-333 VRESF
+333 IQESF
-338 EFSKA
+338 EFSKI

-354 KRGVGVIN
+354 KRAVGLVN

-367 ALGKVYVNEYFPPE
+367 ALGKIYINEFFPPE
-381 YKSRV
+381 YKNKMEVLV
-386 DELVSNLLESF
+386 DNLLESY

-406 MSDVTKDKA
+406 MSDETKKRA

-422 NVKIGYPDVWDDYD
+422 RVKIGYPEVWDDYE

-441 SNDFYGNLNN
+441 PNDLYGNLNN
-451 AAIFGY
+451 SATFGY
-457 KKSLERL
+457 KKALEKL
-464 NGPVDRREWSMSP
+464 KGPVDRREWSMSP

-496 YLQPPNFNPNA
+496 YLQPPNFNPMA

-539 NLANWWTKED
+539 NLRNWWTRED
-549 RDNFDKRTSLLA
+549 RDNFDKRTAQLA
-561 EQYSQYE
+561 NQYSQYE

-598 KISLNGK
+598 KISLKGE

-625 SDRVKFREEIYA
+625 SDRVKFRDEIYE

-661 FHQSFSTK
+661 FHKAFSTE
-669 KGDKLFRPDDEIILI
+669 KGDKLYKSDDDIILI

>member
-1 MVVSVQCKEVIMKL
+1 MKSIIYIVL
-15 IFNIFLFFNII
+15 FLNII
-26 FYSINSFAENQVSG
+26 FSSIISYAEDLISG

-45 FNYLIRPQDSLYD
+45 FNYLVRPQDSLYD
-58 HINSEWLNNTPIP
+58 HVNSNWLDNTPIP

-82 LREESYQNQHKLIE
+82 LREESYSNQDMLIKK
-96 AIIDRVEV
+96 IIERIENNNPY
-104 KDTSISEEELKIANL
+104 ISDEELKIANL
-119 YKSYTDRERIN
+119 YKSFIDRDKVN
-130 SLGADPILEE
+130 SLGYDPILPE
-140 LKNISEIK
+140 LKIISEISNVI
-148 DAKDLWNYFAR
+148 DLWQYFSR
-159 SIRSGPSVPFRIFIY
+159 SIKTGSSIPIRIFIY

-185 YIDQSG
+185 YIDQGG

-202 DSYKKIRETYTNH
+202 DNYKEIRSAYINH
-215 IEKLLKLV
+215 IENLLRLASI
-223 PLKNASQKVSN
+223 KNPKQKALS
-234 AFEVENELAKIQLSR
+234 AFEIENELAKVQLSR
-249 IESRDPEKIYNPYS
+249 LEMRDPERIYNPY
-263 KTELYNLGQGY
+263 KKDRLYDLGGKY
-274 WDEWI
+274 WNEWVEE
-279 GALGLE
+279 LGLE
-285 GQDRFIVESPSY
+285 SQNKFIVESPVY
-297 ISSVIDLM
+297 ITALVNLMNEIPID
-305 TKLPIEK
+305 K

-324 SANSLSDEF
+324 SAGSLSDDF
-333 VRESF
+333 ILESF
-338 EFSKA
+338 EFSKI

-354 KRGVGVIN
+354 KRAVGLVN

-367 ALGKVYVNEYFPPE
+367 ALGKIYVNEFFPPE
-381 YKSRV
+381 YKDKMEILV
-386 DELVSNLLESF
+386 DNLLESY

-406 MSDVTKDKA
+406 MSDETKKRA

-422 NVKIGYPDVWDDYD
+422 RVKIGYPEVWDDYE
-436 GLEIS
+436 GLEI
-441 SNDFYGNLNN
+441 NPDDLYGNLNN
-451 AAIFGY
+451 SAIFGY
-457 KKSLERL
+457 KKALERL

-496 YLQPPNFNPNA
+496 YLQPPNFNPKA

-539 NLANWWTKED
+539 NLRNWWTKED
-549 RDNFDKRTSLLA
+549 RDNFDKRTALLA
-561 EQYSQYE
+561 NQYSQYE
-568 VLPGRKLNGELTLG
+568 VLPGRTLNGELTLG

-598 KISLNGK
+598 KISLKGE

-625 SDRVKFREEIYA
+625 SDRVKFRDEIYE

-661 FHQSFSTK
+661 FHKAFSTE
-669 KGDKLFRPDDEIILI
+669 KGDKLYKSDNDIILI

>member
-1 MVVSVQCKEVIMKL
+1 MKL
-15 IFNIFLFFNII
+15 ILYIILSLNII
-26 FYSINSFAENQVSG
+26 FAPIISSAEDLVSG

-45 FNYLIRPQDSLYD
+45 FNYLVRPQDSLYD
-58 HINSEWLNNTPIP
+58 HVNSEWLNNTPIP

-82 LREESYQNQHKLIE
+82 LREESYSNQDMLIKK
-96 AIIDRVEV
+96 IIQRIEKNNPFVSD
-104 KDTSISEEELKIANL
+104 EELKIANL
-119 YKSYTDRERIN
+119 YKSFIDRDKVN
-130 SLGADPILEE
+130 KLGYEPILPE
-140 LKNISEIK
+140 LKIISEISNVN
-148 DAKDLWNYFAR
+148 DLWQYFSR
-159 SIRSGPSVPFRIFIY
+159 SIKSGSSIPLRIFIY

-179 PLNYTI
+179 PLNYTT
-185 YIDQSG
+185 YIDQGG

-202 DSYKKIRETYTNH
+202 ENYKEIRSAYIAH
-215 IEKLLKLV
+215 IENLLKLANI
-223 PLKNASQKVSN
+223 KNSKQKALS
-234 AFEVENELAKIQLSR
+234 AFEIENKLAKVQLSR
-249 IESRDPEKIYNPYS
+249 LEMRDPERIYNPY
-263 KTELYNLGQGY
+263 KKDQLYDLGGSY
-274 WDEWI
+274 WNEWMED
-279 GALGLE
+279 LGLE
-285 GQDRFIVESPSY
+285 NQNKFIVESPTY
-297 ISSVIDLM
+297 IAALTSLM
-305 TKLPIEK
+305 YEIPISK

-324 SANSLSDEF
+324 SSGSLSDDF
-333 VRESF
+333 IQESF
-338 EFSKA
+338 EFSKI

-354 KRGVGVIN
+354 KRAVGLVN

-367 ALGKVYVNEYFPPE
+367 ALGKIYINEFFPPE
-381 YKSRV
+381 YKNKMEVLV
-386 DELVSNLLESF
+386 DNLLESY

-406 MSDVTKDKA
+406 MSDETKKRA

-422 NVKIGYPDVWDDYD
+422 RVKIGYPEVWDDYE

-441 SNDFYGNLNN
+441 PNDLYGNLNN
-451 AAIFGY
+451 SATFGY
-457 KKSLERL
+457 KKALEKL
-464 NGPVDRREWSMSP
+464 KGPVDRREWSMSP

-496 YLQPPNFNPNA
+496 YLQPPNFNPMA

-539 NLANWWTKED
+539 NLRNWWTKED
-549 RDNFDKRTSLLA
+549 RDNFDKRTAQLA
-561 EQYSQYE
+561 NQYSQYE

-598 KISLNGK
+598 KISLKGE

-625 SDRVKFREEIYA
+625 SDRVKFRDEIYE

-661 FHQSFSTK
+661 FHKAFSTE
-669 KGDKLFRPDDEIILI
+669 KGDKLYKSDDDIILI

>member
-1 MVVSVQCKEVIMKL
+1 MKSIIYIVL
-15 IFNIFLFFNII
+15 FLNII
-26 FYSINSFAENQVSG
+26 FSSIISYAEDLISG

-45 FNYLIRPQDSLYD
+45 FNYLVRPQDSLYD
-58 HINSEWLNNTPIP
+58 HVNSNWLDNTPIP

-82 LREESYQNQHKLIE
+82 LREESYSNQDMLIKK
-96 AIIDRVEV
+96 IIERIENNNRF
-104 KDTSISEEELKIANL
+104 ISDEELKIANL
-119 YKSYTDRERIN
+119 YKSFIDRDKVNR
-130 SLGADPILEE
+130 LGYDPILPE
-140 LKNISEIK
+140 LKIISEISNVI
-148 DAKDLWNYFAR
+148 DLWQYFSR
-159 SIRSGPSVPFRIFIY
+159 SIKSGSSIPLRIFIY

-185 YIDQSG
+185 YIDQGG

-202 DSYKKIRETYTNH
+202 DNYKEIRSAYITH
-215 IEKLLKLV
+215 IENLLRLASI
-223 PLKNASQKVSN
+223 KNPKQKALS
-234 AFEVENELAKIQLSR
+234 AFEIENELAKVQLSR
-249 IESRDPEKIYNPYS
+249 LEMRDPERIYNPY
-263 KTELYNLGQGY
+263 KKDRLYDLGGKY
-274 WDEWI
+274 WNEWMEE
-279 GALGLE
+279 LGLE
-285 GQDRFIVESPSY
+285 SQNKFIVESPVY
-297 ISSVIDLM
+297 ITALINLMNEIPID
-305 TKLPIEK
+305 K

-324 SANSLSDEF
+324 SAGSLSDDF
-333 VRESF
+333 IQESF
-338 EFSKA
+338 EFSKI

-354 KRGVGVIN
+354 KRAVGLVN

-367 ALGKVYVNEYFPPE
+367 ALGKIYVNEFFPPE
-381 YKSRV
+381 YKDKMEILV
-386 DELVSNLLESF
+386 DNLLESY

-406 MSDVTKDKA
+406 MSDETKKRA

-422 NVKIGYPDVWDDYD
+422 RVKIGYPEVWDDYE
-436 GLEIS
+436 GLEI
-441 SNDFYGNLNN
+441 NPDDLYGNLNN
-451 AAIFGY
+451 SAIFGY
-457 KKSLERL
+457 KKALERL

-496 YLQPPNFNPNA
+496 YLQPPNFNPKA

-539 NLANWWTKED
+539 NLRNWWTKED
-549 RDNFDKRTSLLA
+549 RDNFDKRTALLA
-561 EQYSQYE
+561 NQYSQYE

-598 KISLNGK
+598 KISLKGE

-625 SDRVKFREEIYA
+625 SDRVKFRDEIYE

-661 FHQSFSTK
+661 FHKAFSTE
-669 KGDKLFRPDDEIILI
+669 KGDKLYKSDNDIILI

>member
-1 MVVSVQCKEVIMKL
+1 VQCKGMPMKSIIYIVL
-15 IFNIFLFFNII
+15 FLNII
-26 FYSINSFAENQVSG
+26 FSSIISYAEDLISG

-45 FNYLIRPQDSLYD
+45 FNYLVRPQDSLYD
-58 HINSEWLNNTPIP
+58 HVNSNWLDNTPIP

-82 LREESYQNQHKLIE
+82 LREESYSNQDMLIKK
-96 AIIDRVEV
+96 IIERIENNNRF
-104 KDTSISEEELKIANL
+104 ISDEELKIANL
-119 YKSYTDRERIN
+119 YKSFIDRDKVNR
-130 SLGADPILEE
+130 LGYDPILPE
-140 LKNISEIK
+140 LKIISEISNVI
-148 DAKDLWNYFAR
+148 DLWQYFSR
-159 SIRSGPSVPFRIFIY
+159 SIKSGSSIPLRIFIY

-185 YIDQSG
+185 YIDQGG

-202 DSYKKIRETYTNH
+202 DNYKEIRSAYITH
-215 IEKLLKLV
+215 IENLLRLASI
-223 PLKNASQKVSN
+223 KNPKQKALS
-234 AFEVENELAKIQLSR
+234 AFEIENELAKVQLSR
-249 IESRDPEKIYNPYS
+249 LEMRDPERIYNPY
-263 KTELYNLGQGY
+263 KKDRLYDLGGKY
-274 WDEWI
+274 WNEWI
-279 GALGLE
+279 EELGLE
-285 GQDRFIVESPSY
+285 NQNKFIVESPVY
-297 ISSVIDLM
+297 ITALINLMNEIPID
-305 TKLPIEK
+305 K

-324 SANSLSDEF
+324 SAGSLSDDF
-333 VRESF
+333 IQESF
-338 EFSKA
+338 EFSKI

-354 KRGVGVIN
+354 KRAVGLVN

-367 ALGKVYVNEYFPPE
+367 ALGKIYVNEFFPPE
-381 YKSRV
+381 YKDKMEILV
-386 DELVSNLLESF
+386 DNLLESY

-406 MSDVTKDKA
+406 MSDETKKRA

-422 NVKIGYPDVWDDYD
+422 RVKIGYPEVWDDYE
-436 GLEIS
+436 GLEI
-441 SNDFYGNLNN
+441 NPDDLYGNLNN
-451 AAIFGY
+451 SAIFGY
-457 KKSLERL
+457 KKALERL

-496 YLQPPNFNPNA
+496 YLQPPNFNPKA

-539 NLANWWTKED
+539 NLRNWWTKED
-549 RDNFDKRTSLLA
+549 RDNFDKRTALLA
-561 EQYSQYE
+561 NQYSQYE

-598 KISLNGK
+598 KISLKGE

-625 SDRVKFREEIYA
+625 SDRVKFRDEIYE

-661 FHQSFSTK
+661 FHKAFSTE
-669 KGDKLFRPDDEIILI
+669 KGDKLYKSDNDIILI

>member
-1 MVVSVQCKEVIMKL
+1 MKSIIYIVL
-15 IFNIFLFFNII
+15 FLNII
-26 FYSINSFAENQVSG
+26 FSSIISYAEDSVSG

-45 FNYLIRPQDSLYD
+45 FNYLVRPQDSLYD
-58 HINSEWLNNTPIP
+58 HVNSDWLNNTPIP

-82 LREESYQNQHKLIE
+82 LREESYSNQDMLIKK
-96 AIIDRVEV
+96 IIERIENND
-104 KDTSISEEELKIANL
+104 SFISDEELKIANL
-119 YKSYTDRERIN
+119 YKSFIDRDKVNR
-130 SLGADPILEE
+130 LGYDPILPE
-140 LKNISEIK
+140 LKIISEISNVI
-148 DAKDLWNYFAR
+148 DLWQYFSR
-159 SIRSGPSVPFRIFIY
+159 SIKSGLSIPLRIFIY

-185 YIDQSG
+185 YFDQGG

-202 DSYKKIRETYTNH
+202 DNYKEIRGAYITH
-215 IEKLLKLV
+215 IENLLRLASI
-223 PLKNASQKVSN
+223 KNPKQRALS
-234 AFEVENELAKIQLSR
+234 AFEIENKLAKVQLSR
-249 IESRDPEKIYNPYS
+249 LEMRDPERIYNPYE
-263 KTELYNLGQGY
+263 KDRLYDLGGNY
-274 WDEWI
+274 WNEWVEE
-279 GALGLE
+279 LGL
-285 GQDRFIVESPSY
+285 GSQNKFIVESPVY
-297 ISSVIDLM
+297 ITALIDLM
-305 TKLPIEK
+305 NEIPIDK

-324 SANSLSDEF
+324 SAGSLSDDF
-333 VRESF
+333 ILESF
-338 EFSKA
+338 EFSKI

-354 KRGVGVIN
+354 KRAVGLVN

-367 ALGKVYVNEYFPPE
+367 ALGKIYVNDFFPPE
-381 YKSRV
+381 YKDKMEILV
-386 DELVSNLLESF
+386 DNLLESY

-406 MSDVTKDKA
+406 MSDETKKRA

-422 NVKIGYPDVWDDYD
+422 RVKIGYPEVWDDYE
-436 GLEIS
+436 GLEINP
-441 SNDFYGNLNN
+441 NDLYGNLNN
-451 AAIFGY
+451 SAIFGY
-457 KKSLERL
+457 KKALERL

-496 YLQPPNFNPNA
+496 YLQPPNFNPKA

-539 NLANWWTKED
+539 NLRNWWTKED
-549 RDNFDKRTSLLA
+549 RDNFDKRTALLA
-561 EQYSQYE
+561 NQYSQYE

-598 KISLNGK
+598 KISLKGE

-625 SDRVKFREEIYA
+625 SDRVKFRDEIYE

-661 FHQSFSTK
+661 FHKAFSTE
-669 KGDKLFRPDDEIILI
+669 KGDKLYKSDDEIILI

>member
-1 MVVSVQCKEVIMKL
+1 MKL
-15 IFNIFLFFNII
+15 ILYIILSLNII
-26 FYSINSFAENQVSG
+26 FAPIISSAEDLVSG

-45 FNYLIRPQDSLYD
+45 FNYLVRPQDSLYD
-58 HINSEWLNNTPIP
+58 HVNSEWLNNTPIP

-82 LREESYQNQHKLIE
+82 LREESYSNQDMLIKK
-96 AIIDRVEV
+96 IIQRIEKNNPFVSD
-104 KDTSISEEELKIANL
+104 EELKIANL
-119 YKSYTDRERIN
+119 YKSFIDRDKVN
-130 SLGADPILEE
+130 KLGYEPILPD
-140 LKNISEIK
+140 LKIISEISSVN
-148 DAKDLWNYFAR
+148 DLWQYFSR
-159 SIRSGPSVPFRIFIY
+159 SIKSGSSIPLRIFIY

-179 PLNYTI
+179 PLNYTT
-185 YIDQSG
+185 YIDQGG

-202 DSYKKIRETYTNH
+202 ENYKEIRSAYIAH
-215 IEKLLKLV
+215 IENLLKLANI
-223 PLKNASQKVSN
+223 KNSKQKALS
-234 AFEVENELAKIQLSR
+234 AFEIENKLAKVQLSR
-249 IESRDPEKIYNPYS
+249 LEMRDPERIYNPY
-263 KTELYNLGQGY
+263 KKDQLYDLGGSY
-274 WDEWI
+274 WNEWMED
-279 GALGLE
+279 LGLE
-285 GQDRFIVESPSY
+285 NQNKFIVESPTY
-297 ISSVIDLM
+297 IAALTSLM
-305 TKLPIEK
+305 YEIPINK

-324 SANSLSDEF
+324 SSGSLSDDF
-333 VRESF
+333 IQESF
-338 EFSKA
+338 EFSKI

-354 KRGVGVIN
+354 KRAVGLVN

-367 ALGKVYVNEYFPPE
+367 ALGKIYINEFFPPE
-381 YKSRV
+381 YKNKMEVLV
-386 DELVSNLLESF
+386 DNLLESY

-406 MSDVTKDKA
+406 MSDETKKRA

-422 NVKIGYPDVWDDYD
+422 RVKIGYPEVWDDYE

-441 SNDFYGNLNN
+441 PNDLYGNLNN
-451 AAIFGY
+451 SATFGY
-457 KKSLERL
+457 KKALEKL
-464 NGPVDRREWSMSP
+464 KGPVDRREWSMSP

-496 YLQPPNFNPNA
+496 YLQPPNFNPMA

-539 NLANWWTKED
+539 NLRNWWTKED
-549 RDNFDKRTSLLA
+549 RDNFDKRTAQLA
-561 EQYSQYE
+561 NQYSQYE

-598 KISLNGK
+598 KISLKGE

-625 SDRVKFREEIYA
+625 SDRVKFRDEIYE

-661 FHQSFSTK
+661 FHKAFSTE
-669 KGDKLFRPDDEIILI
+669 KGDKLYKSDDDIILI

>member
-1 MVVSVQCKEVIMKL
+1 MKSIIYIVL
-15 IFNIFLFFNII
+15 FLNII
-26 FYSINSFAENQVSG
+26 FSPIISYAEDLISG

-45 FNYLIRPQDSLYD
+45 FNYLVRPQDSLFD
-58 HINSEWLNNTPIP
+58 HVNSNWLDNTPIP

-82 LREESYQNQHKLIE
+82 LREESYSNQDMLIKK
-96 AIIDRVEV
+96 IIERIENNDPF
-104 KDTSISEEELKIANL
+104 ISDEELKIANL
-119 YKSYTDRERIN
+119 YKSFIDRDKVNR
-130 SLGADPILEE
+130 LGYDPILAE
-140 LKNISEIK
+140 LKIISEISNVI
-148 DAKDLWNYFAR
+148 DLWQYFSR
-159 SIRSGPSVPFRIFIY
+159 SIKTGSSIPLRIFIY

-185 YIDQSG
+185 YIDQGG

-202 DSYKKIRETYTNH
+202 DNYKEIRNAYITH
-215 IEKLLKLV
+215 IENLLRLASI
-223 PLKNASQKVSN
+223 KNPKQRALS
-234 AFEVENELAKIQLSR
+234 AFEIENELAKVQLSR
-249 IESRDPEKIYNPYS
+249 LEMRDPERIYNPY
-263 KTELYNLGQGY
+263 KKDRLYDLGGKY
-274 WDEWI
+274 WNEWVEE
-279 GALGLE
+279 LGLE
-285 GQDRFIVESPSY
+285 SQNRFIVESPVY
-297 ISSVIDLM
+297 ITALTNLMNEIPID
-305 TKLPIEK
+305 K

-324 SANSLSDEF
+324 SAGSLSDDF
-333 VRESF
+333 ILESF
-338 EFSKA
+338 EFSKI

-354 KRGVGVIN
+354 KRAVGLVN
-362 GIMGD
+362 GTMGD
-367 ALGKVYVNEYFPPE
+367 ALGKIYVNEFFPPE
-381 YKSRV
+381 YKDKMEILV
-386 DELVSNLLESF
+386 DNLLESY

-406 MSDVTKDKA
+406 MSDETKKRA

-422 NVKIGYPDVWDDYD
+422 RVKIGYPEVWDDYE
-436 GLEIS
+436 GLEI
-441 SNDFYGNLNN
+441 NPDDLYGNLKNS
-451 AAIFGY
+451 AIFSY
-457 KKSLERL
+457 KKALERL

-496 YLQPPNFNPNA
+496 YLQPPNFNPRA

-539 NLANWWTKED
+539 NLRNWWTKED
-549 RDNFDKRTSLLA
+549 RDNFDKRTALLA
-561 EQYSQYE
+561 NQYSQYE
-568 VLPGRKLNGELTLG
+568 VLPGRTLNGELTLG

-598 KISLNGK
+598 KISLKGE

-625 SDRVKFREEIYA
+625 SDRVKFRDEIYE

-661 FHQSFSTK
+661 FHKAFSTE
-669 KGDKLFRPDDEIILI
+669 KGDRLYKSDNDIILI

>member
-1 MVVSVQCKEVIMKL
+1 MKSIIYIVL
-15 IFNIFLFFNII
+15 FLNII
-26 FYSINSFAENQVSG
+26 FSSIISYAEDLISG

-45 FNYLIRPQDSLYD
+45 FNYLVRPQDSLYD
-58 HINSEWLNNTPIP
+58 HVNSNWLDNTPIP

-82 LREESYQNQHKLIE
+82 LREESYSNQDMLIKK
-96 AIIDRVEV
+96 IIERIENNNPF
-104 KDTSISEEELKIANL
+104 ISDEELKIANL
-119 YKSYTDRERIN
+119 YKSFIDRDKVNR
-130 SLGADPILEE
+130 LGYDPILPE
-140 LKNISEIK
+140 LKIISEISNVI
-148 DAKDLWNYFAR
+148 DLWQYFSR
-159 SIRSGPSVPFRIFIY
+159 SIKSGSSIPLRIFIY

-185 YIDQSG
+185 YIDQGG

-202 DSYKKIRETYTNH
+202 DNYKEIRSAYITH
-215 IEKLLKLV
+215 IENLLRLASI
-223 PLKNASQKVSN
+223 KNPKQKALS
-234 AFEVENELAKIQLSR
+234 AFEIENELAKVQLSR
-249 IESRDPEKIYNPYS
+249 LEMRDPERIYNPY
-263 KTELYNLGQGY
+263 KKDRLYDLGGKY
-274 WDEWI
+274 WNEWVEE
-279 GALGLE
+279 LGLE
-285 GQDRFIVESPSY
+285 SQNKFIVESPVY
-297 ISSVIDLM
+297 ITALINLMNEIPID
-305 TKLPIEK
+305 K

-324 SANSLSDEF
+324 SAGSLSDDF
-333 VRESF
+333 IQESF
-338 EFSKA
+338 EFSKI

-354 KRGVGVIN
+354 KRAVGLVN

-367 ALGKVYVNEYFPPE
+367 ALGKIYVNEFFPPE
-381 YKSRV
+381 YKDKMEILV
-386 DELVSNLLESF
+386 DNLLESY

-406 MSDVTKDKA
+406 MSDETKKRA

-422 NVKIGYPDVWDDYD
+422 RVKIGYPEVWDDYE
-436 GLEIS
+436 GLEI
-441 SNDFYGNLNN
+441 NPDDLYGNLNN
-451 AAIFGY
+451 SAIFGY
-457 KKSLERL
+457 KKALERL

-496 YLQPPNFNPNA
+496 YLQPPNFNPKA

-539 NLANWWTKED
+539 NLRNWWTKED
-549 RDNFDKRTSLLA
+549 RDNFDKRTALLA
-561 EQYSQYE
+561 NQYSQYE

-598 KISLNGK
+598 KISLKGE

-625 SDRVKFREEIYA
+625 SDRVKFRDEIYE

-661 FHQSFSTK
+661 FHKAFSTE
-669 KGDKLFRPDDEIILI
+669 KGDKLYKSDNDIILI

>member
-1 MVVSVQCKEVIMKL
+1 MKSIIYIVL
-15 IFNIFLFFNII
+15 FLNII
-26 FYSINSFAENQVSG
+26 FSSIISYAEDLISG

-45 FNYLIRPQDSLYD
+45 FNYLVRPQDSLYD
-58 HINSEWLNNTPIP
+58 HVNSNWLDNTPIP

-82 LREESYQNQHKLIE
+82 LREESYSNQDMLIKK
-96 AIIDRVEV
+96 IIERIENNNRF
-104 KDTSISEEELKIANL
+104 ISDEELKIANL
-119 YKSYTDRERIN
+119 YKSFIDRDKVNR
-130 SLGADPILEE
+130 LGYDPILPE
-140 LKNISEIK
+140 LKIISEISNVI
-148 DAKDLWNYFAR
+148 DLWQYFSR
-159 SIRSGPSVPFRIFIY
+159 SIKSGSSIPLRIFIY

-185 YIDQSG
+185 YIDQGG

-202 DSYKKIRETYTNH
+202 DNYKEIRSAYITH
-215 IEKLLKLV
+215 IENLLRLASI
-223 PLKNASQKVSN
+223 KNPKQKALS
-234 AFEVENELAKIQLSR
+234 AFEIENELAKVQLSR
-249 IESRDPEKIYNPYS
+249 LEMRDPERIYNPY
-263 KTELYNLGQGY
+263 KKDRLYDLGGKY
-274 WDEWI
+274 WNEWVEE
-279 GALGLE
+279 LGLE
-285 GQDRFIVESPSY
+285 SQNKFIVESPVY
-297 ISSVIDLM
+297 ITALINLMNEIPID
-305 TKLPIEK
+305 K
-312 WKDYLIVRLVKG
+312 WRDYLIVRLVKG
-324 SANSLSDEF
+324 SAGSLSDDF
-333 VRESF
+333 ILESF
-338 EFSKA
+338 EFSKI

-354 KRGVGVIN
+354 KRAVGLVN

-367 ALGKVYVNEYFPPE
+367 ALGKIYVNEFFPPE
-381 YKSRV
+381 YKDKMEILV
-386 DELVSNLLESF
+386 DNLLESY

-406 MSDVTKDKA
+406 MSDETKKRA

-422 NVKIGYPDVWDDYD
+422 RVKIGYPEVWDDYE
-436 GLEIS
+436 GLEI
-441 SNDFYGNLNN
+441 NPDDLYGNLNN
-451 AAIFGY
+451 SAIFGY
-457 KKSLERL
+457 KKALERL

-496 YLQPPNFNPNA
+496 YLQPPNFNPKA

-539 NLANWWTKED
+539 NLRNWWTKED
-549 RDNFDKRTSLLA
+549 RDNFDKRTAQLA
-561 EQYSQYE
+561 NQYSQYE
-568 VLPGRKLNGELTLG
+568 VLPGRTLNGELTLG

-598 KISLNGK
+598 KISLKGE

-625 SDRVKFREEIYA
+625 SDRVKFRDEIYE

-661 FHQSFSTK
+661 FHKAFSTE
-669 KGDKLFRPDDEIILI
+669 KGDKLYKSDNDIILI

>member
-1 MVVSVQCKEVIMKL
+1 MKL
-15 IFNIFLFFNII
+15 ILYIILSLNII
-26 FYSINSFAENQVSG
+26 FAPIISSAEDLVSG

-45 FNYLIRPQDSLYD
+45 FNYLVRPQDSLYD
-58 HINSEWLNNTPIP
+58 HVNSEWLNNTPIP

-82 LREESYQNQHKLIE
+82 LREESYSNQDMLIKK
-96 AIIDRVEV
+96 IIQRIEKNNPFVSD
-104 KDTSISEEELKIANL
+104 EELKIANL
-119 YKSYTDRERIN
+119 YKSFIDRDKVN
-130 SLGADPILEE
+130 KLGYEPILPE
-140 LKNISEIK
+140 LKIISEISNVN
-148 DAKDLWNYFAR
+148 DLWQYFSR
-159 SIRSGPSVPFRIFIY
+159 SIKSGSSIPLRIFIY

-179 PLNYTI
+179 PLNYTT
-185 YIDQSG
+185 YIDQGG

-202 DSYKKIRETYTNH
+202 ENYKEIRSAYIAH
-215 IEKLLKLV
+215 IENLLKLANI
-223 PLKNASQKVSN
+223 KNPKQKALT
-234 AFEVENELAKIQLSR
+234 AFEIENKLAKVQLSR
-249 IESRDPEKIYNPYS
+249 LEMRDPERIYNPY
-263 KTELYNLGQGY
+263 KKDQLYDLGGSY
-274 WDEWI
+274 WNEWMED
-279 GALGLE
+279 LGLE
-285 GQDRFIVESPSY
+285 NQNKFIVESPTY
-297 ISSVIDLM
+297 IAALTSLM
-305 TKLPIEK
+305 YEIPINK

-324 SANSLSDEF
+324 SSGSLSDDF
-333 VRESF
+333 IQESF
-338 EFSKA
+338 EFSKI

-354 KRGVGVIN
+354 KRAVGLVN

-367 ALGKVYVNEYFPPE
+367 ALGKIYINEFFPPE
-381 YKSRV
+381 YKNKMEVLV
-386 DELVSNLLESF
+386 DNLLESY

-406 MSDVTKDKA
+406 MSDETKKRA

-422 NVKIGYPDVWDDYD
+422 RVKIGYPEVWDDYE

-441 SNDFYGNLNN
+441 PNDLYGNLNN
-451 AAIFGY
+451 SATFGY
-457 KKSLERL
+457 KKALEKL
-464 NGPVDRREWSMSP
+464 KGPVDRREWSMSP

-496 YLQPPNFNPNA
+496 YLQPPNFNPMA

-539 NLANWWTKED
+539 NLRNWWTRED
-549 RDNFDKRTSLLA
+549 RDNFDKRTAQLA
-561 EQYSQYE
+561 NQYSQYE

-598 KISLNGK
+598 KISLKGE

-625 SDRVKFREEIYA
+625 SDRVKFRDEIYE

-661 FHQSFSTK
+661 FHKAFSTE
-669 KGDKLFRPDDEIILI
+669 KGDKLYKSDDDIILI